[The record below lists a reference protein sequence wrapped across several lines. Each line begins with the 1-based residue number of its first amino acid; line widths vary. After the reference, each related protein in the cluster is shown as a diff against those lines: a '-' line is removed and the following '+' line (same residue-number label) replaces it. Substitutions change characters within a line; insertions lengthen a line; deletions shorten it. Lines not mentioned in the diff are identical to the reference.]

1 MDSGEGGGGDGGGG
15 EERDADLSPQA
26 LSLPLLT
33 LAVIPEQGSSSHT
46 SAMAPAKEP
55 LTLPQQQEE
64 EGAEGSQAR
73 EETQGGEQK
82 EGGRHSQENGACQ
95 KQGMKEDFG
104 EGYLSGQMKEEGEV
118 HVGVGEASVT
128 GGLPAALS
136 SRGGEEE
143 KEEEEAISNQSQT
156 KSKCSLLP
164 QQSQHSSSSSTAK
177 ASGTLDSKIAAS
189 PKPSPTLST
198 SPKPSPFLSTS
209 PKHFTCPSS
218 SSALLSET
226 EVKDIKGDQGWISGF
241 PQSFKSQQSTLA
253 FPVAGMEPAS
263 TPAEDDGPAGVI
275 HSISNGDGAKAP
287 EPNDSQLDADVD
299 DERDK
304 EGEQKEAVLKNL
316 NQDLSPNSLTS
327 HMTILHSR
335 NSCKTLKCPKCNWH
349 YKSQHTLQVHMK
361 EKHPETGGQCVC
373 GASGGKCVCGA
384 ATRDMCV
391 YCSSG
396 KSHPR
401 LARGETYACGYKPYR
416 CEVCDYATSSKG
428 NLSIHMQSDKHLN
441 NVQSGGHSN
450 GHMHASHISN
460 NSSSS
465 NGQTLDEPAYKL
477 PLSIPTPTAQPGK
490 LTTPAHSH
498 SHGKR
503 WRCDVCDY
511 ETSIA
516 RNLRIH
522 TTSEKHTHNM
532 LRLQRGYYLSH
543 CRSLA
548 PQLKHLQNTGAEL
561 SLNMRLTTQQVA
573 EQPVTLG
580 STLTP
585 SPSPS
590 PSPPPAPSMSPTG
603 PLSQGVFQC
612 LVCSCFSSD
621 SLESVEQHQNAPRS
635 LPQSE
640 WCSLVAGGC
649 HCRLCGYTTPLR
661 ANFSLHC
668 QTDRHRTRYQLA
680 AHLQEGGNRGQEGA
694 ALIAKGNPV
703 QLRCNLCDYVTSS
716 LEKLRG
722 HSLSSHHE
730 ASVRVYRFLQQYDGE
745 VDGGSWLFHC
755 LLCNH
760 SSSSKLQVLKHS
772 QTPTHQQ
779 REGLLQLQ
787 PMGGEELAAIFT
799 IRKSSDG
806 DTGEFSEDM
815 ETSSETTAGP
825 LDTTKDTC
833 NLGAKQISEQTEQ
846 ASVEER
852 EKRESLPSVKRPSS
866 GCEEMENSISTKR
879 PRIHQQNENQ
889 QTVQCPLCQV
899 KVPYKHLQQHLTHV
913 HSVAQDCVDKLI
925 STVKPPVDQPQPPLQ
940 MEPQTELCTDD
951 AEKNKN
957 TNNANCSHTADSTA
971 STDSQKNKGISVENT
986 EGDVAA
992 PKDVTA
998 LLTPPLEDNTTHPSN
1013 GRLAPQS
1020 PTQIPPSSPPTS
1032 PLGDPPLLSDRHGYR
1047 FRCSRCSLAFPT
1059 QEKLQLHWQYHA
1071 MRAATECPLCSR
1083 QCRSQEALQRHM
1095 QNTHSQL
1102 DNTQGQTTLLQPHTG
1117 QYVEHKKSSVQQD
1130 FSLSP
1135 QVGQEA
1141 GEDEEEEIEEEAIG
1155 MGGKEEQKEVVRF
1168 KEKDMVGEVDGGEEE
1183 LTEPEKG
1190 PHEEIISE
1198 PSSSSLVKKSSN
1210 PTMDRYLDPTRPYK
1224 CTICSESFTQKTI
1237 LLVHYNSVS
1246 HLHRARRAL
1255 QDSGTGVAAP
1265 EAPRGPDP
1273 RPYRCRLCGVGYSQS
1288 STLDIHLRSVLHQT
1302 RARAAQ
1308 NSAPQTPVSSVA
1320 APVSVATTATQ
1331 AATTREETSKSL
1343 PFTKKPDVISSSA
1356 SSQLGL
1362 GLSAEAKPPLSNPTD
1377 SQQAKKRVA
1386 ELLASRNQLML
1397 IQQQQLAQAQAQAQA
1412 QLQQHTALLQSQLIQ
1427 HLPLGAENLL
1437 KQHFPLSPDNLLSLQ
1452 QQLLLPFY
1460 LSGDMTINP
1469 ELAVKSPDLSQLV
1482 SATFIPKVK
1491 AEDKKEPLPQI
1502 DDKQTQRQSS
1512 NSNNSQPK
1520 HHVQSE
1526 AKVEAGCSG
1535 SSITQT
1541 EREHSD
1547 SSFEEEK
1554 EEMPVPN
1561 VKSESQKEESDSS
1574 SFNLL
1579 GLQCPPPRVPYAAVN
1594 GEPLRSLLQSYGYEL
1609 ALQYIQSRHRHQQQ
1623 MSTRI
1628 SDKQECSD
1636 IKKMEVCLEVEGDES
1651 SGPQDVKIEDS
1662 NKDNKGEEGNEG
1674 IESLPE
1680 GKKQN
1685 KEKGCCGRGEKCRD
1699 CGKLFSDALI
1709 LKTHQEYIHRMLFPT
1724 ATLER
1729 FSREYRL
1736 QYDQMYPLT
1745 QPKSGENPIACTQAV
1760 APVAAPAP
1768 APGPSLV
1775 PSQCSESE
1783 PAPEPVKHQ
1792 VKTLAPSP
1800 ELTASDPITKT
1811 STLATDLTPTTPAPS
1826 SPPYPTQSQGI
1837 SQQEASIPS
1846 TSASAASQTTSL
1858 ATPIALPLP
1867 KIPMLPLPLPQL
1879 PIPPLSLSQLPL
1891 PPIHFP
1897 MELPLLSPV
1906 MMQSVALQS
1915 QPWLDSS
1922 VNPELAKLYQSQLN
1936 PALLGQQPQLSP
1948 ALLAQQP
1955 QLSPALQGQPPQ
1967 LSPALLSQ
1975 PSQPSP
1981 NQTGQQPQVSP
1992 TILEQQGKR
2001 TRTRISEEQLT
2012 ILKKHFDIN
2021 SLPSDEGINKMSGLS
2036 GLPHKV
2042 IKHWFRNTLFKER
2055 QRDKDSPYN
2064 FNNPPT
2070 IALEES
2076 REEASQAQPL
2086 TTSPC
2091 SLSPG
2096 LPANTSPQPQTTDP
2110 QRGEPYRGRR
2120 SSRTRFTEQQLE
2132 ALQSMFETTPY
2143 PREEEYDRLSALLS
2157 LPNRVIVVWFQNARQ
2172 RARKNQ
2178 DRGTDDGVEGKNQ
2191 VDNMQRERN
2200 RCYKDDDNE
2209 DNSGDEGQGESQN
2222 ENSMDLTYEYYTH
2235 PDSPVLDSSSSHC
2248 IESERLT
2255 AKGEPTP
2262 VTKKQE
2268 DKKSSPVA
2276 SKSPALV
2283 QTQNGI
2289 SGADIQC
2296 KEIVQAIK
2304 TGSSPQPEYSV
2315 QLESTPERPQ
2325 PCSSS
2330 SSQKTA
2336 ATILPL
2342 SQSSQGHTHS
2352 PPSDQ
2357 AVEKPGDTTPS
2368 PTAAP
2373 ESETSQ
2379 TRLPDATSGLSIE
2392 TQPKNQLQPP
2402 NQAQF
2407 QCSICPV
2414 SLSSFQLWQEH
2425 QTRHLLA
2432 AQSQVQFLHSG
2443 FTDRTMPYMMLHPN
2457 HTLMA
2462 SQMLSGAMSQ
2472 MHPNPTHSMISHL
2485 NSIQMKNTLTDHSCN
2500 TLNSLSNSSLTSM
2513 KQNSKLTSETTFE
2526 GQRGSREIEEEHR
2539 RDKRQR
2545 TTITPEQLEVLYQ
2558 RYSMDSNPT
2567 RGVLESIARDVG
2579 LTRRVVQV
2587 WFQNTRARERKG
2599 QFRSMGPGSSFSLG
2613 FNHLRCPF
2621 CRALF
2626 KVKSALDA
2634 HMRSRHWAEAERA
2647 GYNLSMSNG
2656 SNGQIG
2662 LAVSSLMDRP
2672 GPSISSSLMPNHGFV
2687 ISNKEL
2693 TVKPPVT
2700 SLSSTTD
2707 LNNPEE
2713 DDDYEEDDEEYPCE
2727 EGSSMAGQGSPSP
2740 EGSGGPS
2747 SDWGEMQTLQQHHH
2761 QQQRQRTQ
2769 MTHFQVLQ
2777 LRDFYRSHRNPNRH
2791 ECEALGQELGL
2802 PHRVVQV
2809 WFQNARAKE
2818 KRARSLSSDSAEREQ
2833 AELSAGAGERDR
2845 A

>member
-1 MDSGEGGGGDGGGG
+1 MDSSEGGGGDGGGG

-33 LAVIPEQGSSSHT
+33 LAVIPEQGSSSHI

-55 LTLPQQQEE
+55 LTLHQQQEE

-73 EETQGGEQK
+73 EETEEGDQK
-82 EGGRHSQENGACQ
+82 EGGRHSQENGPCQ
-95 KQGMKEDFG
+95 KQGLKEDFG
-104 EGYLSGQMKEEGEV
+104 EGYLSRQRKEEREV
-118 HVGVGEASVT
+118 HVGEGEASVT

-136 SRGGEEE
+136 SRGREEE

-189 PKPSPTLST
+189 PKPSPTPST
-198 SPKPSPFLSTS
+198 SPKPSPFPSIS

-253 FPVAGMEPAS
+253 FPLAGMEPAS
-263 TPAEDDGPAGVI
+263 IPAEDDGPAGVP
-275 HSISNGDGAKAP
+275 HSSISNGDGAKAP
-287 EPNDSQLDADVD
+287 EPNDSQQDTEVD

-304 EGEQKEAVLKNL
+304 EREQKEAVLKNL

-327 HMTILHSR
+327 HMTIMHSR

-373 GASGGKCVCGA
+373 GASGGKCVCGG
-384 ATRDMCV
+384 ATRDMCG

-396 KSHPR
+396 KPHPR

-441 NVQSGGHSN
+441 NVQTGGHSN
-450 GHMHASHISN
+450 GHIHTSHITN

-465 NGQTLDEPAYKL
+465 NGHAVDEPTYKL
-477 PLSIPTPTAQPGK
+477 PLSIPTPTTQAAK
-490 LTTPAHSH
+490 LTPPAHSH

-561 SLNMRLTTQQVA
+561 SLNMRLTSQKVA
-573 EQPVTLG
+573 EQPVSLG

-590 PSPPPAPSMSPTG
+590 PSPPPAPSLSPTG

-621 SLESVEQHQNAPRS
+621 SLESVEQHLNAPRS

-680 AHLQEGGNRGQEGA
+680 AHLQEGGDRGQEGA

-799 IRKSSDG
+799 IRKSPDG
-806 DTGEFSEDM
+806 DTGELSEDM
-815 ETSSETTAGP
+815 ETSSETTTGP

-833 NLGAKQISEQTEQ
+833 NLGVKNIFEETGETRG
-846 ASVEER
+846 EER

-866 GCEEMENSISTKR
+866 RCEEMENSISTKR

-899 KVPYKHLQQHLTHV
+899 KLPYIHLQQHLTHV

-925 STVKPPVDQPQPPLQ
+925 STVTLSMEQPKPQLQ
-940 MEPQTELCTDD
+940 TEPQTELHTD
-951 AEKNKN
+951 ENKN
-957 TNNANCSHTADSTA
+957 AKSNNANCSHTADSIA
-971 STDSQKNKGISVENT
+971 SLDLQKNKGISVENS

-1013 GRLAPQS
+1013 GRLAPES

-1032 PLGDPPLLSDRHGYR
+1032 PPGDPPPLSDRHGYR

-1102 DNTQGQTTLLQPHTG
+1102 DNTQGQNTLLPPHTA
-1117 QYVEHKKSSVQQD
+1117 QYMEHNKSSVQQD
-1130 FSLSP
+1130 FTLSP

-1141 GEDEEEEIEEEAIG
+1141 GEGEDEDIEEEALG
-1155 MGGKEEQKEVVRF
+1155 MEGKEEQKEEVPC
-1168 KEKDMVGEVDGGEEE
+1168 KEKDMVGEGGGEED

-1210 PTMDRYLDPTRPYK
+1210 PTMDRYLDPARPYK

-1255 QDSGTGVAAP
+1255 QDSGAGVAAT
-1265 EAPRGPDP
+1265 EAPRGSDP

-1308 NSAPQTPVSSVA
+1308 NTAPQTTASSVA
-1320 APVSVATTATQ
+1320 VSAPTTASQ
-1331 AATTREETSKSL
+1331 AATTREETSKSF
-1343 PFTKKPDVISSSA
+1343 PFTKRPDVVSSSA
-1356 SSQLGL
+1356 SLLGL
-1362 GLSAEAKPPLSNPTD
+1362 AAEAQPTISNATD
-1377 SQQAKKRVA
+1377 SQQTKKKVA
-1386 ELLASRNQLML
+1386 ELLASRNHLML

-1412 QLQQHTALLQSQLIQ
+1412 QLQQHTALLQSQLMQ
-1427 HLPLGAENLL
+1427 HLPIGPENFL
-1437 KQHFPLSPDNLLSLQ
+1437 KQHFPLTPDNLLSLQ

-1460 LSGDMTINP
+1460 LSGDIKLNP
-1469 ELAVKSPDLSQLV
+1469 ELVVKSEEHSQLV
-1482 SATFIPKVK
+1482 SANCIPKEQVK
-1491 AEDKKEPLPQI
+1491 AEAKRESQPQTDEKKT
-1502 DDKQTQRQSS
+1502 QTQSS
-1512 NSNNSQPK
+1512 HSAVCQPK
-1520 HHVQSE
+1520 DHMQCE
-1526 AKVEAGCSG
+1526 TKVETACSG
-1535 SSITQT
+1535 SSINHT
-1541 EREHSD
+1541 EREHSH
-1547 SSFEEEK
+1547 SSLQEEK
-1554 EEMPVPN
+1554 EDMLVPG
-1561 VKSESQKEESDSS
+1561 VKNESQKEETESS
-1574 SFNLL
+1574 SFNLT

-1594 GEPLRSLLQSYGYEL
+1594 GEPLRALLQSYGYEL
-1609 ALQYIQSRHRHQQQ
+1609 ALQYIQSRNRHQQQ
-1623 MSTRI
+1623 I
-1628 SDKQECSD
+1628 SAHTITDKQECSD
-1636 IKKMEVCLEVEGDES
+1636 VNKMEVCPEEERDEF
-1651 SGPQDVKIEDS
+1651 SGLQAGEIDGC
-1662 NKDNKGEEGNEG
+1662 KDNKRVDGNGE
-1674 IESLPE
+1674 IEE
-1680 GKKQN
+1680 ETQN
-1685 KEKGCCGRGEKCRD
+1685 KDEELANKGKECCRTGEKCRD

-1709 LKTHQEYIHRMLFPT
+1709 LKSHKEYIHRMLFPT
-1724 ATLER
+1724 AALER

-1745 QPKSGENPIACTQAV
+1745 QPKSAENPTACPQA
-1760 APVAAPAP
+1760 AAPAP
-1768 APGPSLV
+1768 SSESEIAPEPVKPQVNTLEPSLV
-1775 PSQCSESE
+1775 PSI
-1783 PAPEPVKHQ
+1783 
-1792 VKTLAPSP
+1792 
-1800 ELTASDPITKT
+1800 SDPINKT
-1811 STLATDLTPTTPAPS
+1811 CTLATDLTPTAPAPS
-1826 SPPYPTQSQGI
+1826 PPFLSQTHDFSP
-1837 SQQEASIPS
+1837 EAPIPS
-1846 TSASAASQTTSL
+1846 TSATATSQTTSP
-1858 ATPIALPLP
+1858 AKSITLPLP
-1867 KIPMLPLPLPQL
+1867 KIPMLSLPLPQL
-1879 PIPPLSLSQLPL
+1879 PIPPLTLPKLPL
-1891 PPIHFP
+1891 SPLPFP
-1897 MELPLLSPV
+1897 MELPLLPPV
-1906 MMQSVALQS
+1906 VMQSVALQP
-1915 QPWLDSS
+1915 QTWLDSS
-1922 VNPELAKLYQSQLN
+1922 VSPELAKLYQSQIN
-1936 PALLGQQPQLSP
+1936 PALIGQQPQLSP
-1948 ALLAQQP
+1948 ALLTQKP
-1955 QLSPALQGQPPQ
+1955 QLSPTLQGQPPQ
-1967 LSPALLSQ
+1967 FNPALLCQS
-1975 PSQPSP
+1975 SQPSP
-1981 NQTGQQPQVSP
+1981 IQTAQQPQVSP
-1992 TILEQQGKR
+1992 TIVEQQGKR
-2001 TRTRISEEQLT
+2001 TRTRISEEQL
-2012 ILKKHFDIN
+2012 IVLRKHFDIN
-2021 SLPSDEGINKMSGLS
+2021 SLPSDEEINKMSALS

-2070 IALEES
+2070 IALEDS
-2076 REEASQAQPL
+2076 REEAVQNQPQ
-2086 TTSPC
+2086 TISPC

-2096 LPANTSPQPQTTDP
+2096 LQANTSPQPQTTDL
-2110 QRGEPYRGRR
+2110 QRGEPHRGRR

-2132 ALQSMFETTPY
+2132 TLQKVFEATPY

-2157 LPNRVIVVWFQNARQ
+2157 LQNRVIVVWFQNARQ

-2178 DRGTDDGVEGKNQ
+2178 DRGTDDGLEGKNQ
-2191 VDNMQRERN
+2191 LDNIHRQRN
-2200 RCYKDDDNE
+2200 GYYKNDGDNE
-2209 DNSGDEGQGESQN
+2209 DNSCGDEGQGESQN

-2235 PDSPVLDSSSSHC
+2235 PDSPALDSSCHC
-2248 IESERLT
+2248 KENEHPT
-2255 AKGEPTP
+2255 AKGEPTL
-2262 VTKKQE
+2262 VTRKQE
-2268 DKKSSPVA
+2268 DKTTSPVA
-2276 SKSPALV
+2276 SLV
-2283 QTQNGI
+2283 QAQNGV
-2289 SGADIQC
+2289 SDADIQC
-2296 KEIVQAIK
+2296 NESVQVMK
-2304 TGSSPQPEYSV
+2304 TGSSPQREPNL
-2315 QLESTPERPQ
+2315 QPESTSERPQ
-2325 PCSSS
+2325 PRCSS
-2330 SSQKTA
+2330 SSQKTE
-2336 ATILPL
+2336 ATIQ
-2342 SQSSQGHTHS
+2342 SMAHSSQGHINS
-2352 PPSDQ
+2352 SPSDQ
-2357 AVEKPGDTTPS
+2357 TVEKPADTLPS
-2368 PTAAP
+2368 IPASPA
-2373 ESETSQ
+2373 SEKSH
-2379 TRLPDATSGLSIE
+2379 TRLPDVSSGLSTE
-2392 TQPKNQLQPP
+2392 TQPKNQLQPQT
-2402 NQAQF
+2402 QAQF
-2407 QCSICPV
+2407 QCSLCPM
-2414 SLSSFQLWQEH
+2414 SLPSFQLWQEH

-2432 AQSQVQFLHSG
+2432 AQTQVQFLHSG

-2462 SQMLSGAMSQ
+2462 SQMLSGTVSQ
-2472 MHPNPTHSMISHL
+2472 MHTNPTHPMISHL
-2485 NSIQMKNTLTDHSCN
+2485 NNIQLKNTLSDHSSN
-2500 TLNSLSNSSLTSM
+2500 TLSSLSQSSLTPM
-2513 KQNSKLTSETTFE
+2513 KQNSKLMSETSFE
-2526 GQRGSREIEEEHR
+2526 GQRGSREVEEEHR

-2558 RYSMDSNPT
+2558 RYSLDSNPT

-2656 SNGQIG
+2656 SIGQIG
-2662 LAVSSLMDRP
+2662 MAVSPVMDRP
-2672 GPSISSSLMPNHGFV
+2672 GPSASSNPIPNHGYV

-2693 TVKPPVT
+2693 TVKPHVT
-2700 SLSSTTD
+2700 SSSSTTD
-2707 LNNPEE
+2707 LNNAEEE
-2713 DDDYEEDDEEYPCE
+2713 DDDYDEDDEEYPCE
-2727 EGSSMAGQGSPSP
+2727 EGSSMADQASLSP
-2740 EGSGGPS
+2740 EGSGAPS
-2747 SDWGEMQTLQQHHH
+2747 SDWGETQTLQQHHH

-2769 MTHFQVLQ
+2769 MSHFQVLQ
-2777 LRDFYRSHRNPNRH
+2777 LRDFYRSHRTPNRR

>member
-33 LAVIPEQGSSSHT
+33 LAVTPEQGSASHT

-55 LTLPQQQEE
+55 LTLPQHEEEEE
-64 EGAEGSQAR
+64 EGAEGSQAGG
-73 EETQGGEQK
+73 ETQGGGQK
-82 EGGRHSQENGACQ
+82 DGHHHSQENGACQ

-104 EGYLSGQMKEEGEV
+104 EGCLSGQKEGGEV
-118 HVGVGEASVT
+118 HVGMREVPDT
-128 GGLPAALS
+128 GGLPEALS
-136 SRGGEEE
+136 SSGRE
-143 KEEEEAISNQSQT
+143 KEREEEEAISNQSQT

-164 QQSQHSSSSSTAK
+164 QQSQQSASSSTAK
-177 ASGTLDSKIAAS
+177 ASGTLDSKAAAS
-189 PKPSPTLST
+189 PKPFPA
-198 SPKPSPFLSTS
+198 PSTS
-209 PKHFTCPSS
+209 PKHFSCPSF
-218 SSALLSET
+218 SSALLSER
-226 EVKDIKGDQGWISGF
+226 EAKDIMGDQGWISGF

-253 FPVAGMEPAS
+253 FPLVGMEPAS
-263 TPAEDDGPAGVI
+263 IPAEDDGPAEVP
-275 HSISNGDGAKAP
+275 HSSISNGDGAKAP
-287 EPNDSQLDADVD
+287 EPNDSQLETDMD

-304 EGEQKEAVLKNL
+304 DGEQKDAVLKNL

-327 HMTILHSR
+327 HMTIMHSR

-373 GASGGKCVCGA
+373 GASGGKCVCGS
-384 ATRDMCV
+384 ATRGVCG

-396 KSHPR
+396 KPHPR

-441 NVQSGGHSN
+441 NVQNGGHSN
-450 GHMHASHISN
+450 GQMQTSHI

-465 NGQTLDEPAYKL
+465 NGHTLDEQAYKH
-477 PLSIPTPTAQPGK
+477 PLSIATP
-490 LTTPAHSH
+490 TTPAVKLTPPVHSH

-548 PQLKHLQNTGAEL
+548 PQLKHLQNTGGEL
-561 SLNMRLTTQQVA
+561 SLNMRLTSPQVA

-590 PSPPPAPSMSPTG
+590 PSPPPPPSLSPTG

-621 SLESVEQHQNAPRS
+621 SIETVEQHLNTPRS

-680 AHLQEGGNRGQEGA
+680 AHLQEGGDRGQEGA

-716 LEKLRG
+716 LEKLQG

-745 VDGGSWLFHC
+745 VHGGSWLFHC

-772 QTPTHQQ
+772 QTLTHQQ

-799 IRKSSDG
+799 IRKSPDSV
-806 DTGEFSEDM
+806 TGELNDDM
-815 ETSSETTAGP
+815 ESPGETTAGP
-825 LDTTKDTC
+825 LDQTKDTC
-833 NLGAKQISEQTEQ
+833 NVGVKQTSKETET
-846 ASVEER
+846 SGEER
-852 EKRESLPSVKRPSS
+852 EKRESVVPIKRPSS
-866 GCEEMENSISTKR
+866 SCGEMENSVLTKR

-899 KVPYKHLQQHLTHV
+899 KIPYTHLRQHLTHV

-925 STVKPPVDQPQPPLQ
+925 STVSVAPSTERPRPQL
-940 MEPQTELCTDD
+940 ETELPTDPCTDTQKIKD
-951 AEKNKN
+951 IM
-957 TNNANCSHTADSTA
+957 NNQANCSSDCIPSL
-971 STDSQKNKGISVENT
+971 DSQKNNGISGENT

-998 LLTPPLEDNTTHPSN
+998 LLTPPLEDNSAHPSN

-1020 PTQIPPSSPPTS
+1020 LTQTPPSSPPTS
-1032 PLGDPPLLSDRHGYR
+1032 PPADPPPLSDRHGYR

-1102 DNTQGQTTLLQPHTG
+1102 DNTQGPNTLLPPHTA
-1117 QYVEHKKSSVQQD
+1117 QYMENNKSSLQQD
-1130 FSLSP
+1130 LSLSP
-1135 QVGQEA
+1135 QAGQEA
-1141 GEDEEEEIEEEAIG
+1141 GEGEDEIEQEEELQGMEE
-1155 MGGKEEQKEVVRF
+1155 KEQKEEHKIKV
-1168 KEKDMVGEVDGGEEE
+1168 KDIVGETDGGEDDII
-1183 LTEPEKG
+1183 EPECAKM
-1190 PHEEIISE
+1190 PQDEIISD
-1198 PSSSSLVKKSSN
+1198 PSSNSLVKKTSN
-1210 PTMDRYLDPTRPYK
+1210 PTMDRYLDPSRPYK

-1255 QDSGTGVAAP
+1255 QDSNTGVSVP
-1265 EAPRGPDP
+1265 ETPRGPDP

-1308 NSAPQTPVSSVA
+1308 NPGPQTPVSSVA
-1320 APVSVATTATQ
+1320 APVSVSTTSSQ
-1331 AATTREETSKSL
+1331 AAIASEETSKTYPS
-1343 PFTKKPDVISSSA
+1343 TKKPEVVSSSTC
-1356 SSQLGL
+1356 SLLGL
-1362 GLSAEAKPPLSNPTD
+1362 ATEASQTVSGSTD
-1377 SQQAKKRVA
+1377 DQQTKKRVA
-1386 ELLASRNQLML
+1386 ELIASRNQLIL
-1397 IQQQQLAQAQAQAQA
+1397 LQQQQLAQAQAQAQ
-1412 QLQQHTALLQSQLIQ
+1412 LQHTALLQSQMIQ
-1427 HLPLGAENLL
+1427 HLPIGPENLL
-1437 KQHFPLSPDNLLSLQ
+1437 QHFPLAPDNLLSLQ

-1460 LSGDMTINP
+1460 FSGDMKLNP
-1469 ELAVKSPDLSQLV
+1469 ELAIKNLELSQLE
-1482 SATFIPKVK
+1482 SAKSAPREQVK
-1491 AEDKKEPLPQI
+1491 AEAKRESLPQM
-1502 DDKQTQRQSS
+1502 DEKQIQRQGSS
-1512 NSNNSQPK
+1512 STVIQPK
-1520 HHVQSE
+1520 DHMHFE
-1526 AKVEAGCSG
+1526 TKVEKASSG
-1535 SSITQT
+1535 HSINQT
-1541 EREHSD
+1541 GRENKKCL
-1547 SSFEEEK
+1547 EEEK
-1554 EEMPVPN
+1554 GEISIPVHDH
-1561 VKSESQKEESDSS
+1561 ESQTEETQSS
-1574 SFNLL
+1574 SQNV

-1594 GEPLRSLLQSYGYEL
+1594 GESLRALLQSYGYEL

-1623 MSTRI
+1623 ITTQMI
-1628 SDKQECSD
+1628 EECVD
-1636 IKKMEVCLEVEGDES
+1636 NKKMELEGGKELFSGLQNGKVES
-1651 SGPQDVKIEDS
+1651 CK
-1662 NKDNKGEEGNEG
+1662 KDNEKGGEVNRDVERLQQETNQIKQEE
-1674 IESLPE
+1674 LA
-1680 GKKQN
+1680 N
-1685 KEKGCCGRGEKCRD
+1685 KHKGCCKGGEKCRD
-1699 CGKLFSDALI
+1699 CGKFFSDAMI
-1709 LKTHQEYIHRMLFPT
+1709 LKSHQEYIHRALFPT
-1724 ATLER
+1724 AALER
-1729 FSREYRL
+1729 FSRQYRM
-1736 QYDQMYPLT
+1736 QYDQMYPLI
-1745 QPKSGENPIACTQAV
+1745 QPKSDSSTASTQAAV
-1760 APVAAPAP
+1760 PAT
-1768 APGPSLV
+1768 S
-1775 PSQCSESE
+1775 SESE
-1783 PAPEPVKHQ
+1783 PVPESVKPQ
-1792 VKTLAPSP
+1792 VKTMVSSP
-1800 ELTASDPITKT
+1800 ASASDPVTKT
-1811 STLATDLTPTTPAPS
+1811 CTAGSDLTLTTSAT
-1826 SPPYPTQSQGI
+1826 SPPPSPSQTQISSQKDAPI
-1837 SQQEASIPS
+1837 TS
-1846 TSASAASQTTSL
+1846 TSTTVTSQNTSP
-1858 ATPIALPLP
+1858 AKAMPLPLP
-1867 KIPMLPLPLPQL
+1867 KIPMLSLPLPQL
-1879 PIPPLSLSQLPL
+1879 PIPTLPLPKLPL
-1891 PPIHFP
+1891 PPIPFP
-1897 MELPLLSPV
+1897 MELPLMPPV
-1906 MMQSVALQS
+1906 MMQSVALQP
-1915 QPWLDSS
+1915 QTWLDSS

-1936 PALLGQQPQLSP
+1936 PALLGQQPQISP
-1948 ALLAQQP
+1948 AVLT
-1955 QLSPALQGQPPQ
+1955 QPPQ

-1975 PSQPSP
+1975 SSQLTLMGQASQPSP
-1981 NQTGQQPQVSP
+1981 INTGQQPQVSP
-1992 TILEQQGKR
+1992 TILEQQQGKR
-2001 TRTRISEEQLT
+2001 TRTRISEDQLSV
-2012 ILKKHFDIN
+2012 LRKHFDIN
-2021 SLPSDEGINKMSGLS
+2021 SLPSDDEINKMSALS

-2070 IALEES
+2070 TALEDS
-2076 REEASQAQPL
+2076 GEEAAQNQSL
-2086 TTSPC
+2086 TLSPS
-2091 SLSPG
+2091 SLSPS
-2096 LPANTSPQPQTTDP
+2096 LPANMSHQAQTPDLH
-2110 QRGEPYRGRR
+2110 RGEPHRGRR
-2120 SSRTRFTEQQLE
+2120 SSRTRFTEKQLE
-2132 ALQSMFETTPY
+2132 TLQGVFEATPY
-2143 PREEEYDRLSALLS
+2143 PREEEYDRLSAMLA

-2172 RARKNQ
+2172 RARKIH
-2178 DRGTDDGVEGKNQ
+2178 DRGTDDGFEGKSQ
-2191 VDNMQRERN
+2191 LDNIHRQRGG
-2200 RCYKDDDNE
+2200 CYKNDDDTE
-2209 DNSGDEGQGESQN
+2209 DNSCADEGQSDSHN

-2235 PDSPVLDSSSSHC
+2235 PDSPALDSSSPCPETEHLVS
-2248 IESERLT
+2248 
-2255 AKGEPTP
+2255 KGEPTS
-2262 VTKKQE
+2262 VAKKQE
-2268 DKKSSPVA
+2268 SRSIHQA
-2276 SKSPALV
+2276 NNSPATGQIV
-2283 QTQNGI
+2283 NGN
-2289 SGADIQC
+2289 SDPDIKC
-2296 KEIVQAIK
+2296 KEIAKVMPAV
-2304 TGSSPQPEYSV
+2304 SSPQLENQL
-2315 QLESTPERPQ
+2315 QLESTPETQQ

-2330 SSQKTA
+2330 SPKNTVHISMSDAGQR
-2336 ATILPL
+2336 
-2342 SQSSQGHTHS
+2342 QTHS
-2352 PPSDQ
+2352 PPSDLV
-2357 AVEKPGDTTPS
+2357 VEKPADKSPS
-2368 PTAAP
+2368 LPSAL
-2373 ESETSQ
+2373 ESETSHTQ
-2379 TRLPDATSGLSIE
+2379 QPDNSIGLSIE
-2392 TQPKNQLQPP
+2392 PQSLTQLQPQ
-2402 NQAQF
+2402 NQSQF
-2407 QCSICPV
+2407 QCSLCPM
-2414 SLSSFQLWQEH
+2414 SLPSFQMWQEH

-2432 AQSQVQFLHSG
+2432 AQSQVQLLHSS

-2472 MHPNPTHSMISHL
+2472 MHPNNPHPIISHL
-2485 NSIQMKNTLTDHSCN
+2485 NSLQIKNTLSDHSSN
-2500 TLNSLSNSSLTSM
+2500 TLSSLSQSSLTPM
-2513 KQNSKLTSETTFE
+2513 KQSSKLMSETAFE
-2526 GQRGSREIEEEHR
+2526 GQRCGREAEEEHR

-2558 RYSMDSNPT
+2558 RYSLDSNPT
-2567 RGVLESIARDVG
+2567 RGVLEGIARDVG

-2613 FNHLRCPF
+2613 LNHLRCPF

-2634 HMRSRHWAEAERA
+2634 HMRSRHWAEVERT
-2647 GYNLSMSNG
+2647 GYNVSMSNG
-2656 SNGQIG
+2656 SSGQLG
-2662 LAVSSLMDRP
+2662 TSMSSVMDRP
-2672 GPSISSSLMPNHGFV
+2672 GPSISCNPVPNPGYV
-2687 ISNKEL
+2687 ISNKDSS
-2693 TVKPPVT
+2693 VKPPVT

-2713 DDDYEEDDEEYPCE
+2713 EDDYEEEDEEFQCE
-2727 EGSSMAGQGSPSP
+2727 EGSSMADQGSPSP
-2740 EGSGGPS
+2740 EGFGGPS
-2747 SDWGEMQTLQQHHH
+2747 SDWGETQTLQQHQ

-2769 MTHFQVLQ
+2769 MSHFQVLQ
-2777 LRDFYRSHRNPNRH
+2777 LRDFYRSHRTPNRH

-2818 KRARSLSSDSAEREQ
+2818 KRARSLNSDTAEREQ
-2833 AELSAGAGERDR
+2833 AELTAGAGERDR

>member
-46 SAMAPAKEP
+46 SAMAPAKES
-55 LTLPQQQEE
+55 LTLPQQEE

-82 EGGRHSQENGACQ
+82 ERGRHLQENGACQ
-95 KQGMKEDFG
+95 KQGMKENFG
-104 EGYLSGQMKEEGEV
+104 EGYLSGQRKEEGEV

-128 GGLPAALS
+128 GGLPATLS
-136 SRGGEEE
+136 SRGGEEEEE

-156 KSKCSLLP
+156 KSKCSLIP

-177 ASGTLDSKIAAS
+177 ASGTLDRNIAAS
-189 PKPSPTLST
+189 PKPSPTPST
-198 SPKPSPFLSTS
+198 SPKSSPFLSTS
-209 PKHFTCPSS
+209 PKHFTSPSS
-218 SSALLSET
+218 SPALLSET

-253 FPVAGMEPAS
+253 FPLAGTEPAS
-263 TPAEDDGPAGVI
+263 TPAEDDGPAGVP
-275 HSISNGDGAKAP
+275 HSSISNGDGAKAP
-287 EPNDSQLDADVD
+287 EPNDSQLDTEVD
-299 DERDK
+299 DEGDK
-304 EGEQKEAVLKNL
+304 EEEQKEAVLKNL
-316 NQDLSPNSLTS
+316 NQDLSLNSLTS
-327 HMTILHSR
+327 HMTIMHSR

-361 EKHPETGGQCVC
+361 EKHPEIGGQCVC
-373 GASGGKCVCGA
+373 VASGGKCVCGGS
-384 ATRDMCV
+384 TRGVCG

-396 KSHPR
+396 KPHPR

-441 NVQSGGHSN
+441 NVQNGGHSN
-450 GHMHASHISN
+450 GHMHTSN
-460 NSSSS
+460 ITNNGSSSD
-465 NGQTLDEPAYKL
+465 GQTADEPTYKP
-477 PLSIPTPTAQPGK
+477 PLSIPTPTTQPAK
-490 LTTPAHSH
+490 LTPAAHTH

-561 SLNMRLTTQQVA
+561 SLNMRLTSQQVTD
-573 EQPVTLG
+573 QPVTLG

-590 PSPPPAPSMSPTG
+590 PSPPPAPSLSPTE
-603 PLSQGVFQC
+603 PLSQGMFQC

-621 SLESVEQHQNAPRS
+621 SLESVEQHLNAPRS

-680 AHLQEGGNRGQEGA
+680 AHLQEGGDRGQEGA
-694 ALIAKGNPV
+694 SLIAKGNPV

-716 LEKLRG
+716 LDKLRG

-772 QTPTHQQ
+772 QTLTHQQ

-787 PMGGEELAAIFT
+787 PLGGEELAAIFT
-799 IRKSSDG
+799 IRKSPDG
-806 DTGEFSEDM
+806 VTGELSEDM
-815 ETSSETTAGP
+815 ETSSETTTSP

-833 NLGAKQISEQTEQ
+833 NLGVKQISEETEET
-846 ASVEER
+846 SDEER

-866 GCEEMENSISTKR
+866 GCEEVENSILTKR

-899 KVPYKHLQQHLTHV
+899 KLPHTQLRQHLTHV
-913 HSVAQDCVDKLI
+913 HNVAQDCVDKLI
-925 STVKPPVDQPQPPLQ
+925 STVTLSMEQPQPQL
-940 MEPQTELCTDD
+940 QTELQTDD
-951 AEKNKN
+951 SQKNKN
-957 TNNANCSHTADSTA
+957 TKNNDTNCTYTADSSA
-971 STDSQKNKGISVENT
+971 SVDSQKNKGISVENT

-998 LLTPPLEDNTTHPSN
+998 LLTPPLEDTTHPSN

-1020 PTQIPPSSPPTS
+1020 PTQTPPSSPPSS
-1032 PLGDPPLLSDRHGYR
+1032 PLGDLPPLPDRHGYR

-1059 QEKLQLHWQYHA
+1059 QEKLKLHWQYHA

-1102 DNTQGQTTLLQPHTG
+1102 DNTQGQNTLLPHHTT
-1117 QYVEHKKSSVQQD
+1117 QYVEHINSSVQQD

-1141 GEDEEEEIEEEAIG
+1141 GEHEDEEIDEEALSIE
-1155 MGGKEEQKEVVRF
+1155 GKEEHKEEVQL
-1168 KEKDMVGEVDGGEEE
+1168 KEKDMVGEVDGGEEN
-1183 LTEPEKG
+1183 LTEPEK
-1190 PHEEIISE
+1190 EIISE
-1198 PSSSSLVKKSSN
+1198 PTSSSFVKKSSN

-1255 QDSGTGVAAP
+1255 QDSSTGVAAP

-1308 NSAPQTPVSSVA
+1308 NLAPQSPASSVA
-1320 APVSVATTATQ
+1320 APVSVSTTATQ
-1331 AATTREETSKSL
+1331 AATNREETSNSL
-1343 PFTKKPDVISSSA
+1343 PFTKRPDVVSSST
-1356 SSQLGL
+1356 SLRLGP
-1362 GLSAEAKPPLSNPTD
+1362 GLAAEAQPTLSNPTE
-1377 SQQAKKRVA
+1377 SKQAKKRVA
-1386 ELLASRNQLML
+1386 ELIASRNQLML
-1397 IQQQQLAQAQAQAQA
+1397 IQQQQQLVQAQAQAQA
-1412 QLQQHTALLQSQLIQ
+1412 QLQHTALLQSQLMQ
-1427 HLPLGAENLL
+1427 HLSFGTDNLL
-1437 KQHFPLSPDNLLSLQ
+1437 NQHFSLAPDNLLSLH

-1460 LSGDMTINP
+1460 MSGDMNLNP
-1469 ELAVKSPDLSQLV
+1469 ELAVKSLELSQLL
-1482 SATFIPKVK
+1482 SANSILKEQIK
-1491 AEDKKEPLPQI
+1491 AEVKRESQPQI
-1502 DDKQTQRQSS
+1502 EEIQPPKQSS
-1512 NSNNSQPK
+1512 NSTVNQPND
-1520 HHVQSE
+1520 HVQCE

-1535 SSITQT
+1535 SSINLS
-1541 EREHSD
+1541 EREHSN
-1547 SSFEEEK
+1547 SSPEK
-1554 EEMPVPN
+1554 EKEDMLVPT
-1561 VKSESQKEESDSS
+1561 VKNESQKVETDSS

-1594 GEPLRSLLQSYGYEL
+1594 GEPLRALLQSYGYEL

-1623 MSTRI
+1623 ISTYMI
-1628 SDKQECSD
+1628 PDKQEFSD
-1636 IKKMEVCLEVEGDES
+1636 TNKME
-1651 SGPQDVKIEDS
+1651 
-1662 NKDNKGEEGNEG
+1662 
-1674 IESLPE
+1674 
-1680 GKKQN
+1680 
-1685 KEKGCCGRGEKCRD
+1685 
-1699 CGKLFSDALI
+1699 
-1709 LKTHQEYIHRMLFPT
+1709 
-1724 ATLER
+1724 
-1729 FSREYRL
+1729 
-1736 QYDQMYPLT
+1736 
-1745 QPKSGENPIACTQAV
+1745 
-1760 APVAAPAP
+1760 
-1768 APGPSLV
+1768 
-1775 PSQCSESE
+1775 
-1783 PAPEPVKHQ
+1783 
-1792 VKTLAPSP
+1792 
-1800 ELTASDPITKT
+1800 
-1811 STLATDLTPTTPAPS
+1811 
-1826 SPPYPTQSQGI
+1826 
-1837 SQQEASIPS
+1837 
-1846 TSASAASQTTSL
+1846 
-1858 ATPIALPLP
+1858 LPLP
-1867 KIPMLPLPLPQL
+1867 KLPLPH
-1879 PIPPLSLSQLPL
+1879 IP
-1891 PPIHFP
+1891 FP
-1897 MELPLLSPV
+1897 MDLPLLSPV
-1906 MMQSVALQS
+1906 VMQSVGLQP

-1922 VNPELAKLYQSQLN
+1922 VNPELAKLQSQLN
-1936 PALLGQQPQLSP
+1936 SAVLG
-1948 ALLAQQP
+1948 QQP
-1955 QLSPALQGQPPQ
+1955 QLSPALQGQPLQ
-1967 LSPALLSQ
+1967 LNPALLGQ

-1981 NQTGQQPQVSP
+1981 IQTGQQPQVSP

-2001 TRTRISEEQLT
+2001 TRTRLSEEQLT
-2012 ILKKHFDIN
+2012 VLRKHFDIN
-2021 SLPSDEGINKMSGLS
+2021 SLPSDEEINKMSALS

-2076 REEASQAQPL
+2076 REEVAQNLPL
-2086 TTSPC
+2086 TLSPC

-2096 LPANTSPQPQTTDP
+2096 LPANTSPQATTDL
-2110 QRGEPYRGRR
+2110 QRGEPHRGRR

-2132 ALQSMFETTPY
+2132 TLQGVFEATPY
-2143 PREEEYDRLSALLS
+2143 PREEEYDRMSALLS

-2178 DRGTDDGVEGKNQ
+2178 DRGADNGLEGKNQ
-2191 VDNMQRERN
+2191 LDNSHRQRN
-2200 RCYKDDDNE
+2200 GCYKNDDDDDDDN
-2209 DNSGDEGQGESQN
+2209 SCGDEGQGESQN
-2222 ENSMDLTYEYYTH
+2222 ENSMDLTYEYYTN
-2235 PDSPVLDSSSSHC
+2235 PDSPVLDSSSHC
-2248 IESERLT
+2248 TESEHLT
-2255 AKGEPTP
+2255 AEGEPTRLSRE
-2262 VTKKQE
+2262 QE
-2268 DKKSSPVA
+2268 DNTISSQANKST
-2276 SKSPALV
+2276 ALV
-2283 QTQNGI
+2283 QTKNVI
-2289 SGADIQC
+2289 SDADIQH
-2296 KEIVQAIK
+2296 KEIVQAMKI
-2304 TGSSPQPEYSV
+2304 GSSPQPEPNL
-2315 QLESTPERPQ
+2315 QPKRTTERTQ
-2325 PCSSS
+2325 PRSSS
-2330 SSQKTA
+2330 SLQKTVP
-2336 ATILPL
+2336 TIA
-2342 SQSSQGHTHS
+2342 STAHSSPGHAHS

-2357 AVEKPGDTTPS
+2357 TVEKPADTS
-2368 PTAAP
+2368 LSLLAAP
-2373 ESETSQ
+2373 ESETSHI
-2379 TRLPDATSGLSIE
+2379 RLPGATSGLSIE
-2392 TQPKNQLQPP
+2392 TQPKNHLQP
-2402 NQAQF
+2402 QTQTQF
-2407 QCSICPV
+2407 QCSLCPV
-2414 SLSSFQLWQEH
+2414 SLPSLQLWQEH

-2432 AQSQVQFLHSG
+2432 AQSQVQFLHPG
-2443 FTDRTMPYMMLHPN
+2443 FTDRPMPYMMLHPN
-2457 HTLMA
+2457 HSLMA

-2472 MHPNPTHSMISHL
+2472 MHPNTTHPMISHL
-2485 NSIQMKNTLTDHSCN
+2485 NSIQIKNTLSDHSTN
-2500 TLNSLSNSSLTSM
+2500 TLSSLSQSSLTPM
-2513 KQNSKLTSETTFE
+2513 KQSSKLMSETSFE
-2526 GQRGSREIEEEHR
+2526 GQRSSREIEEEHR

-2567 RGVLESIARDVG
+2567 RGVLEGIARDVG

-2613 FNHLRCPF
+2613 LNHLRCPF

-2662 LAVSSLMDRP
+2662 MAMSSVMDRP
-2672 GPSISSSLMPNHGFV
+2672 GPSISSNLIPNHGYV
-2687 ISNKEL
+2687 IINKEL
-2693 TVKPPVT
+2693 TIKPPVT

-2713 DDDYEEDDEEYPCE
+2713 DDDYEEDDEEYQCD
-2727 EGSSMAGQGSPSP
+2727 EGSSMADQGSPSP

-2747 SDWGEMQTLQQHHH
+2747 SYWGETQSLQQHQH

-2769 MTHFQVLQ
+2769 MSHFQVLQ
-2777 LRDFYRSHRNPNRH
+2777 LRDFYRSHRTPNRH
-2791 ECEALGQELGL
+2791 ECETLGQELGL

-2833 AELSAGAGERDR
+2833 SELSAGAGERDR

>member
-15 EERDADLSPQA
+15 EERDGDLSPQA

-33 LAVIPEQGSSSHT
+33 LAVIPEEGSSSHT

-55 LTLPQQQEE
+55 LTLPQQEE

-73 EETQGGEQK
+73 EETQGGERK
-82 EGGRHSQENGACQ
+82 EGGRHSQENGVCQ

-104 EGYLSGQMKEEGEV
+104 EGYLSGQRKEEGEV

-128 GGLPAALS
+128 GGLLEALS
-136 SRGGEEE
+136 SRG
-143 KEEEEAISNQSQT
+143 EEEEAISNQSQT

-177 ASGTLDSKIAAS
+177 ASGTLNSKIAAS
-189 PKPSPTLST
+189 PKPSPTPST

-209 PKHFTCPSS
+209 PKHFNSPSS

-253 FPVAGMEPAS
+253 FPLAGTEPAS
-263 TPAEDDGPAGVI
+263 TPAEDDGPAGVPYS
-275 HSISNGDGAKAP
+275 SISNGDGAKAP
-287 EPNDSQLDADVD
+287 EPNDSQLDTEVD

-327 HMTILHSR
+327 HMTIMHSR

-373 GASGGKCVCGA
+373 GASGGKCVCGG
-384 ATRDMCV
+384 ATRGVCG

-396 KSHPR
+396 KPHPR

-441 NVQSGGHSN
+441 NVQNGGHSN
-450 GHMHASHISN
+450 GHIHTSHITN

-465 NGQTLDEPAYKL
+465 NGHTVDEPPYKL
-477 PLSIPTPTAQPGK
+477 PLSIPTPTTQPAK
-490 LTTPAHSH
+490 LTPPAHSH

-561 SLNMRLTTQQVA
+561 SLNMRLTSQQVA
-573 EQPVTLG
+573 EQPVSLG

-590 PSPPPAPSMSPTG
+590 PSPPPAPSLSPTG

-621 SLESVEQHQNAPRS
+621 SLEAVEQHLNAPRS

-668 QTDRHRTRYQLA
+668 QTDRHRTRYQLT
-680 AHLQEGGNRGQEGA
+680 AHLQEGGDRGQEGA
-694 ALIAKGNPV
+694 ALIAKGNPI

-799 IRKSSDG
+799 IRKSPDG
-806 DTGEFSEDM
+806 VTGELSEDM
-815 ETSSETTAGP
+815 EPSSETKAGP
-825 LDTTKDTC
+825 LETTKDIC
-833 NLGAKQISEQTEQ
+833 NLGAKQISEETEETKE
-846 ASVEER
+846 EER

-866 GCEEMENSISTKR
+866 GCGEMENSISTKR

-899 KVPYKHLQQHLTHV
+899 KLPYTHLRQHLTHV

-925 STVKPPVDQPQPPLQ
+925 STVTPSMEHPQPQLEIELQ
-940 MEPQTELCTDD
+940 TDSQTDD
-951 AEKNKN
+951 TQKNKTAKN
-957 TNNANCSHTADSTA
+957 NNANCSHTADSIA
-971 STDSQKNKGISVENT
+971 SVDSQKSKGISVANT
-986 EGDVAA
+986 EGDVTT

-1032 PLGDPPLLSDRHGYR
+1032 PPNDPPSLSDRHGYR

-1102 DNTQGQTTLLQPHTG
+1102 DNTQGQNTLLPPHTPH
-1117 QYVEHKKSSVQQD
+1117 YMEHNKSSVQQE

-1141 GEDEEEEIEEEAIG
+1141 GEGEDEEMEEEALG
-1155 MGGKEEQKEVVRF
+1155 MEGKEEQKEEAKM
-1168 KEKDMVGEVDGGEEE
+1168 KEKDMVPEVDGEEE
-1183 LTEPEKG
+1183 DLTEPEKG
-1190 PHEEIISE
+1190 SHEEMISE
-1198 PSSSSLVKKSSN
+1198 PSSSSFVKKGSN
-1210 PTMDRYLDPTRPYK
+1210 PTMDRYLDPSRPYK

-1237 LLVHYNSVS
+1237 LLVHFNSVS

-1255 QDSGTGVAAP
+1255 QDSGTSVAAP

-1308 NSAPQTPVSSVA
+1308 NSAPQTPASSVA
-1320 APVSVATTATQ
+1320 APVSVPSTATQ
-1331 AATTREETSKSL
+1331 PATTREEISKSL
-1343 PFTKKPDVISSSA
+1343 PFAKRPDAVSSSA
-1356 SSQLGL
+1356 SSLLGP
-1362 GLSAEAKPPLSNPTD
+1362 GLAAEAQPTLSNTTD

-1412 QLQQHTALLQSQLIQ
+1412 QLQQQTALLQSQVIQ
-1427 HLPLGAENLL
+1427 QFPLGPENLL
-1437 KQHFPLSPDNLLSLQ
+1437 KQHFPLAPDNLLSLQ

-1460 LSGDMTINP
+1460 LSGDMKFDMSP
-1469 ELAVKSPDLSQLV
+1469 ELGQLI
-1482 SATFIPKVK
+1482 SAISIPKEQVK
-1491 AEDKKEPLPQI
+1491 AEAKSETSQTPPQS
-1502 DDKQTQRQSS
+1502 DEKQTKRQSS
-1512 NSNNSQPK
+1512 NSAGSQPK
-1520 HHVQSE
+1520 DHVQCK
-1526 AKVEAGCSG
+1526 AKVEAVCSG
-1535 SSITQT
+1535 STINQT
-1541 EREHSD
+1541 EREHNNSYL
-1547 SSFEEEK
+1547 EEEK
-1554 EEMPVPN
+1554 EERHVPT
-1561 VKSESQKEESDSS
+1561 VKNESQKEKTDSS

-1594 GEPLRSLLQSYGYEL
+1594 GEPLRALLQSYGYEL

-1623 MSTRI
+1623 IATQMVP
-1628 SDKQECSD
+1628 DKQGCSD
-1636 IKKMEVCLEVEGDES
+1636 LNKMKVCLEEERYEFSGSEDGKTEGCKKDKVVEGNGERE
-1651 SGPQDVKIEDS
+1651 Q
-1662 NKDNKGEEGNEG
+1662 NKDEE
-1674 IESLPE
+1674 SA
-1680 GKKQN
+1680 N
-1685 KEKGCCGRGEKCRD
+1685 KEKMCCGGGEKCKD
-1699 CGKLFSDALI
+1699 CGKFFSDALI
-1709 LKTHQEYIHRMLFPT
+1709 LKSHQEYIHRMLFPT
-1724 ATLER
+1724 AVLER
-1729 FSREYRL
+1729 FSRKYRL

-1745 QPKSGENPIACTQAV
+1745 QTKSGENSSTCPQS
-1760 APVAAPAP
+1760 AASAT
-1768 APGPSLV
+1768 S
-1775 PSQCSESE
+1775 SESE
-1783 PAPEPVKHQ
+1783 AAPEPVKPQ
-1792 VKTLAPSP
+1792 VKTLEPSP
-1800 ELTASDPITKT
+1800 VPSGSDPVAKT
-1811 STLATDLTPTTPAPS
+1811 CATATDLTPTAPAVS
-1826 SPPYPTQSQGI
+1826 SPPPPLQPQEFP
-1837 SQQEASIPS
+1837 QQEALIPG
-1846 TSASAASQTTSL
+1846 TSASATSQTTS
-1858 ATPIALPLP
+1858 PSIPLPLP
-1867 KIPMLPLPLPQL
+1867 KIPMLSLPLPQL
-1879 PIPPLSLSQLPL
+1879 PIPPLPLPKLPL
-1891 PPIHFP
+1891 PPIPFP
-1897 MELPLLSPV
+1897 MELPLLPPV
-1906 MMQSVALQS
+1906 VMQSVALQP

-1922 VNPELAKLYQSQLN
+1922 VNPELAKLYQSQLK
-1936 PALLGQQPQLSP
+1936 PALLGQPPQLSP
-1948 ALLAQQP
+1948 ALLAQQ
-1955 QLSPALQGQPPQ
+1955 SQ

-1975 PSQPSP
+1975 PPQLSTALMGQPSQPSP
-1981 NQTGQQPQVSP
+1981 PTGQQPQVSP
-1992 TILEQQGKR
+1992 TILEQQQGKR
-2001 TRTRISEEQLT
+2001 TRTRISEEQLAV
-2012 ILKKHFDIN
+2012 LRRHFDIN
-2021 SLPSDEGINKMSGLS
+2021 SLPSDEEISKMSALS

-2064 FNNPPT
+2064 FNNPPVT
-2070 IALEES
+2070 VLEDC
-2076 REEASQAQPL
+2076 REEVTQNQTL
-2086 TTSPC
+2086 TLSPC

-2096 LPANTSPQPQTTDP
+2096 LPTNISPQPQITDL
-2110 QRGEPYRGRR
+2110 QRGEPHRGRR

-2132 ALQSMFETTPY
+2132 TLQEVFEATPY

-2178 DRGTDDGVEGKNQ
+2178 DRGTDDGLEGKNQ
-2191 VDNMQRERN
+2191 PDNIHRQRN
-2200 RCYKDDDNE
+2200 GCFKNDDDNE
-2209 DNSGDEGQGESQN
+2209 DNSCGHEGQDDSQN

-2235 PDSPVLDSSSSHC
+2235 PDSPVLDSSTHC
-2248 IESERLT
+2248 TENDHLT

-2262 VTKKQE
+2262 VTRKQE
-2268 DKKSSPVA
+2268 DKTVSPKA
-2276 SKSPALV
+2276 ENSPALA

-2289 SGADIQC
+2289 SDVDIQS
-2296 KEIVQAIK
+2296 KEIVQAMK
-2304 TGSSPQPEYSV
+2304 TGSTSQPEAKL
-2315 QLESTPERPQ
+2315 QPECTSERSQ

-2330 SSQKTA
+2330 SSQKTVP
-2336 ATILPL
+2336 TTT
-2342 SQSSQGHTHS
+2342 SMSHSSQGHTHS

-2357 AVEKPGDTTPS
+2357 VLEKSADPS
-2368 PTAAP
+2368 SSLPSAP
-2373 ESETSQ
+2373 ESETSH
-2379 TRLPDATSGLSIE
+2379 TRSPDATSGLPSE
-2392 TQPKNQLQPP
+2392 TQSQLQLQT
-2402 NQAQF
+2402 QAQF
-2407 QCSICPV
+2407 QCSLCPV
-2414 SLSSFQLWQEH
+2414 SLPSFQLWQEH

-2432 AQSQVQFLHSG
+2432 AQSQVQLLHSG

-2472 MHPNPTHSMISHL
+2472 MHPNPTHPMISHL
-2485 NSIQMKNTLTDHSCN
+2485 NSMQIKNTFSDHSNNTLT
-2500 TLNSLSNSSLTSM
+2500 SLSPSSLTPM
-2513 KQNSKLTSETTFE
+2513 KQSAKLMSESSFE
-2526 GQRGSREIEEEHR
+2526 GQRGGREVEEEHR
-2539 RDKRQR
+2539 KDKRQR

-2558 RYSMDSNPT
+2558 RYSLDSNPT

-2613 FNHLRCPF
+2613 LNHLRCPF

-2647 GYNLSMSNG
+2647 GYNLSTSNG
-2656 SNGQIG
+2656 SSGQTG
-2662 LAVSSLMDRP
+2662 MAMSSVMDRP
-2672 GPSISSSLMPNHGFV
+2672 GPSISSNPIPNPGYV

-2693 TVKPPVT
+2693 TVKPHVT
-2700 SLSSTTD
+2700 PLSTTD

-2727 EGSSMAGQGSPSP
+2727 EGSSMADQEFPSP

-2747 SDWGEMQTLQQHHH
+2747 SDWGETQTLQQHHHH

-2769 MTHFQVLQ
+2769 MSHFQVLQ
-2777 LRDFYRSHRNPNRH
+2777 LRDFYRSHRTPNRH

>member
-33 LAVIPEQGSSSHT
+33 LAVVPEQGSSSHT

-55 LTLPQQQEE
+55 LTLPQQEE
-64 EGAEGSQAR
+64 EGVEGSQAR

-82 EGGRHSQENGACQ
+82 EGIRHSQENGACQ

-104 EGYLSGQMKEEGEV
+104 EGYLSGQRKEEGEV

-136 SRGGEEE
+136 SRGGEEEEE

-177 ASGTLDSKIAAS
+177 ASGTLDSKTAAS
-189 PKPSPTLST
+189 PKPSPTPST
-198 SPKPSPFLSTS
+198 SPKPSPFLSAP

-226 EVKDIKGDQGWISGF
+226 EVNDIKGDQGWISEF

-253 FPVAGMEPAS
+253 FTLAGTDPAS
-263 TPAEDDGPAGVI
+263 TPAEDDGPAGAP
-275 HSISNGDGAKAP
+275 HSSISDGDGAKAP
-287 EPNDSQLDADVD
+287 EPNDSQLDTEVD

-304 EGEQKEAVLKNL
+304 EEEQKEAVLKNL

-327 HMTILHSR
+327 HMTIMHSR

-373 GASGGKCVCGA
+373 S
-384 ATRDMCV
+384 

-396 KSHPR
+396 KPHPR

-450 GHMHASHISN
+450 GIIHTSHITTN

-465 NGQTLDEPAYKL
+465 EVNAVDEPTYMP
-477 PLSIPTPTAQPGK
+477 PLPTPTPAIQPTK
-490 LTTPAHSH
+490 LTPPTHTH

-548 PQLKHLQNTGAEL
+548 PQLKHLQNAGAEL
-561 SLNMRLTTQQVA
+561 SLNMRLTSQQVA
-573 EQPVTLG
+573 DQPVTLG

-590 PSPPPAPSMSPTG
+590 PS
-603 PLSQGVFQC
+603 LFQC

-621 SLESVEQHQNAPRS
+621 SLESVEQHLNAPRS

-649 HCRLCGYTTPLR
+649 HCRLCGYTTALR

-680 AHLQEGGNRGQEGA
+680 AHLQEGGDRGQEGA
-694 ALIAKGNPV
+694 AIIAKGNPI

-716 LEKLRG
+716 LDKLRG

-799 IRKSSDG
+799 IRKSPDG
-806 DTGEFSEDM
+806 VTEELSEDM
-815 ETSSETTAGP
+815 ETSSETTTGP
-825 LDTTKDTC
+825 LDTTKDTY
-833 NLGAKQISEQTEQ
+833 NLGAKQIAEETEETME
-846 ASVEER
+846 EER
-852 EKRESLPSVKRPSS
+852 EKRESFPSVKRPSS
-866 GCEEMENSISTKR
+866 QCEEMENSISTKR
-879 PRIHQQNENQ
+879 PRIHQQNPNQ

-899 KVPYKHLQQHLTHV
+899 KLQLTNLRQHLTQV

-925 STVKPPVDQPQPPLQ
+925 STVTLSMEQPQPQLQ
-940 MEPQTELCTDD
+940 TEPQTDD
-951 AEKNKN
+951 TQKNKN
-957 TNNANCSHTADSTA
+957 TKNTNANCSNTADSSA
-971 STDSQKNKGISVENT
+971 SVDSQKNQGISVETT

-1013 GRLAPQS
+1013 VRLAPQS
-1020 PTQIPPSSPPTS
+1020 PTQTPLLPDRRPPP
-1032 PLGDPPLLSDRHGYR
+1032 LSDRHGYR

-1059 QEKLQLHWQYHA
+1059 QEKLELHWQYHA

-1102 DNTQGQTTLLQPHTG
+1102 DNTQGDNTVLPPHTA
-1117 QYVEHKKSSVQQD
+1117 QNMELNKSSVQQD

-1141 GEDEEEEIEEEAIG
+1141 GEGEDEETEEEALG
-1155 MGGKEEQKEVVRF
+1155 MEGKEQQKEEF
-1168 KEKDMVGEVDGGEEE
+1168 KEKDVMGEVDGDEDSI
-1183 LTEPEKG
+1183 TEPEKG
-1190 PHEEIISE
+1190 PHDEIISE
-1198 PSSSSLVKKSSN
+1198 PTSSLFVKKSSN

-1255 QDSGTGVAAP
+1255 QDSGTGVAVP

-1308 NSAPQTPVSSVA
+1308 NSAQQTPTSSVV
-1320 APVSVATTATQ
+1320 APVSVPTTATQ
-1331 AATTREETSKSL
+1331 ASTNREETSKGL
-1343 PFTKKPDVISSSA
+1343 PFTKRPDVVSSST
-1356 SSQLGL
+1356 SLLLGS
-1362 GLSAEAKPPLSNPTD
+1362 GLAAEAQPTLPIPTN
-1377 SQQAKKRVA
+1377 SQQAKSRVA
-1386 ELLASRNQLML
+1386 ELIASRNQLML

-1412 QLQQHTALLQSQLIQ
+1412 QLQQHTALLQSQLMQ
-1427 HLPLGAENLL
+1427 HLPLGTENLL
-1437 KQHFPLSPDNLLSLQ
+1437 KQHFSLAPDNLLSLQ

-1460 LSGDMTINP
+1460 LSGDLNINP
-1469 ELAVKSPDLSQLV
+1469 ELTVKSLDLSQFIYAN
-1482 SATFIPKVK
+1482 SIPKEQVK
-1491 AEDKKEPLPQI
+1491 VEVKRESQPQM
-1502 DDKQTQRQSS
+1502 DEKQTQRQRS
-1512 NSNNSQPK
+1512 NSAVSQPK
-1520 HHVQSE
+1520 DRVQCE

-1535 SSITQT
+1535 TANNQS
-1541 EREHSD
+1541 EEGHSY
-1547 SSFEEEK
+1547 SYLEKEK
-1554 EEMPVPN
+1554 EELSVPT
-1561 VKSESQKEESDSS
+1561 V
-1574 SFNLL
+1574 
-1579 GLQCPPPRVPYAAVN
+1579 GLQCPPPRVPYTAVN
-1594 GEPLRSLLQSYGYEL
+1594 GEPVRALLQSYGYEL

-1623 MSTRI
+1623 IPTHMI
-1628 SDKQECSD
+1628 PDKLECSY
-1636 IKKMEVCLEVEGDES
+1636 INKMEVCSEEERLELSGLQDGKLEGCNKDQNGVEG
-1651 SGPQDVKIEDS
+1651 
-1662 NKDNKGEEGNEG
+1662 NGE
-1674 IESLPE
+1674 IESD
-1680 GKKQN
+1680 KKKKDEESVN
-1685 KEKGCCGRGEKCRD
+1685 KVKGCCGRGEKCRD
-1699 CGKLFSDALI
+1699 CGKFFSDALI
-1709 LKTHQEYIHRMLFPT
+1709 LKSHREYIHRKLFPT
-1724 ATLER
+1724 PALER

-1745 QPKSGENPIACTQAV
+1745 QPKSGENSTASAA
-1760 APVAAPAP
+1760 APV
-1768 APGPSLV
+1768 PS
-1775 PSQCSESE
+1775 SESE
-1783 PAPEPVKHQ
+1783 TAPEPVMPQ
-1792 VKTLAPSP
+1792 VKSLTPSP
-1800 ELTASDPITKT
+1800 EPSFSDPITKT
-1811 STLATDLTPTTPAPS
+1811 FALATDLTTTAPKPS
-1826 SPPYPTQSQGI
+1826 SSPFLSQSQEFP
-1837 SQQEASIPS
+1837 QQDAPIPS
-1846 TSASAASQTTSL
+1846 TSATTISQTTSPANAIPL
-1858 ATPIALPLP
+1858 TLP
-1867 KIPMLPLPLPQL
+1867 KIPMPPLALPQL
-1879 PIPPLSLSQLPL
+1879 PVAQLPL
-1891 PPIHFP
+1891 PKLSLPNIPFS
-1897 MELPLLSPV
+1897 MDLPLLSPV
-1906 MMQSVALQS
+1906 MMQSMGLQP
-1915 QPWLDSS
+1915 QTWFDSS

-1936 PALLGQQPQLSP
+1936 QALLGQQPQLSP
-1948 ALLAQQP
+1948 SLLVQQP
-1955 QLSPALQGQPPQ
+1955 QLSPALQGQPSQ
-1967 LSPALLSQ
+1967 INSALLSQ
-1975 PSQPSP
+1975 HSQPSP
-1981 NQTGQQPQVSP
+1981 IQTGQQPQVSP
-1992 TILEQQGKR
+1992 TILEQGKR

-2012 ILKKHFDIN
+2012 VLRKHFDIN
-2021 SLPSDEGINKMSGLS
+2021 SLPSEEEMNKMSALS

-2070 IALEES
+2070 IALEET
-2076 REEASQAQPL
+2076 RVEAQNP
-2086 TTSPC
+2086 
-2091 SLSPG
+2091 
-2096 LPANTSPQPQTTDP
+2096 SPQPQTTDLL
-2110 QRGEPYRGRR
+2110 RGEPHRGRR

-2132 ALQSMFETTPY
+2132 TLQGVFEVTPY
-2143 PREEEYDRLSALLS
+2143 PREEEYDSLSALLS
-2157 LPNRVIVVWFQNARQ
+2157 LPNRIIVVWFQNARQ

-2178 DRGTDDGVEGKNQ
+2178 DQGTDDGLEGKNQ
-2191 VDNMQRERN
+2191 LDNIHRQRN
-2200 RCYKDDDNE
+2200 GCYKNDDDN
-2209 DNSGDEGQGESQN
+2209 NSGGDDAHDESQN
-2222 ENSMDLTYEYYTH
+2222 ENSMDLTYEYYTN
-2235 PDSPVLDSSSSHC
+2235 PDSPVLDSSSHC
-2248 IESERLT
+2248 IESEHPT
-2255 AKGEPTP
+2255 ASGEPTP
-2262 VTKKQE
+2262 VTRKQE
-2268 DKKSSPVA
+2268 DKTISSQA
-2276 SKSPALV
+2276 NLDLV

-2289 SGADIQC
+2289 SDADIQL
-2296 KEIVQAIK
+2296 KDIVPAMKIR
-2304 TGSSPQPEYSV
+2304 SSPQPEPNL
-2315 QLESTPERPQ
+2315 QPESTPERPQ
-2325 PCSSS
+2325 HCSSS
-2330 SSQKTA
+2330 SSQKTVH
-2336 ATILPL
+2336 TIT
-2342 SQSSQGHTHS
+2342 STAHSSQGHTCS
-2352 PPSDQ
+2352 PPSDPT
-2357 AVEKPGDTTPS
+2357 VEKPV
-2368 PTAAP
+2368 
-2373 ESETSQ
+2373 ETSPSLPAASESD
-2379 TRLPDATSGLSIE
+2379 TSYIRLPDATSGLSTE
-2392 TQPKNQLQPP
+2392 NQQKKPLKPQT
-2402 NQAQF
+2402 QAQF
-2407 QCSICPV
+2407 QCSLCPV
-2414 SLSSFQLWQEH
+2414 SLPSFQLWQEH

-2462 SQMLSGAMSQ
+2462 SQMLSGAI
-2472 MHPNPTHSMISHL
+2472 N
-2485 NSIQMKNTLTDHSCN
+2485 NLT
-2500 TLNSLSNSSLTSM
+2500 SLSQSSLTPM
-2513 KQNSKLTSETTFE
+2513 KQNSKLMSEISYE
-2526 GQRGSREIEEEHR
+2526 SQRGSREIEEDHR

-2567 RGVLESIARDVG
+2567 RGVLEGIARDVG

-2599 QFRSMGPGSSFSLG
+2599 QFRSMGPGSSFTLG
-2613 FNHLRCPF
+2613 LNHLRCPF

-2662 LAVSSLMDRP
+2662 MAMSSVMDRP
-2672 GPSISSSLMPNHGFV
+2672 GPSISSNLIPNHGYV
-2687 ISNKEL
+2687 IINKEL
-2693 TVKPPVT
+2693 SMKLPVT

-2707 LNNPEE
+2707 LNNPED

-2727 EGSSMAGQGSPSP
+2727 EGSSTADQGSPSP

-2747 SDWGEMQTLQQHHH
+2747 SDWGEMQSLQQHQH

-2769 MTHFQVLQ
+2769 MSHFQVLQ
-2777 LRDFYRSHRNPNRH
+2777 LRDFYRSHRTPNRH
-2791 ECEALGQELGL
+2791 ECETLGQELGL

>member
-33 LAVIPEQGSSSHT
+33 LAVVPEQGSSSHT

-55 LTLPQQQEE
+55 LTLPQQEE
-64 EGAEGSQAR
+64 EGVEGSQAR
-73 EETQGGEQK
+73 EETQRGEQK
-82 EGGRHSQENGACQ
+82 EGGRHSQETGACQ
-95 KQGMKEDFG
+95 KQGLEGDFG
-104 EGYLSGQMKEEGEV
+104 EGNLSGQRKEEGEV

-136 SRGGEEE
+136 SRGGEEEEEEEEEEQE

-189 PKPSPTLST
+189 PKPSPTPST

-218 SSALLSET
+218 FSALLSET
-226 EVKDIKGDQGWISGF
+226 EVKDIKGDQGWISEF

-253 FPVAGMEPAS
+253 FTLAGTEPAS
-263 TPAEDDGPAGVI
+263 TPAEDDGPAGVP
-275 HSISNGDGAKAP
+275 HSSISDGDGAKAP
-287 EPNDSQLDADVD
+287 EPNDSQLDTEVD

-304 EGEQKEAVLKNL
+304 EEEQKEAVLKNL

-327 HMTILHSR
+327 HMTIMHSR

-373 GASGGKCVCGA
+373 GASGGKCVCGG
-384 ATRDMCV
+384 ATRGVCS

-396 KSHPR
+396 KPHPR

-441 NVQSGGHSN
+441 NVQNGGHSN
-450 GHMHASHISN
+450 GLMHTSHITTN

-465 NGQTLDEPAYKL
+465 DGNAVDEPTYKP
-477 PLSIPTPTAQPGK
+477 PLSTPMPTTQPTK
-490 LTTPAHSH
+490 LSPPAHTH

-548 PQLKHLQNTGAEL
+548 PQLKHLQNAGAEL
-561 SLNMRLTTQQVA
+561 SLNMRLTSQQVA
-573 EQPVTLG
+573 DQPVTLG

-590 PSPPPAPSMSPTG
+590 PSPPPAPSLSPTE
-603 PLSQGVFQC
+603 PLSHGGVFQC

-621 SLESVEQHQNAPRS
+621 SLESVEQHLNAPRS

-649 HCRLCGYTTPLR
+649 HCMLCGYTTQLR

-680 AHLQEGGNRGQEGA
+680 AHLQEGGDRGQEGA

-716 LEKLRG
+716 LDKLRG

-760 SSSSKLQVLKHS
+760 SSSSKLQVMKHS
-772 QTPTHQQ
+772 QTLTHQQ

-799 IRKSSDG
+799 IRKSPDG
-806 DTGEFSEDM
+806 VTGELSEDI
-815 ETSSETTAGP
+815 ETSSETTTGP
-825 LDTTKDTC
+825 LDTTKDIC
-833 NLGAKQISEQTEQ
+833 NLGAKMISKETETTRE
-846 ASVEER
+846 EER
-852 EKRESLPSVKRPSS
+852 EKRESFPSVKRPSS
-866 GCEEMENSISTKR
+866 ECEEMENSISTKR
-879 PRIHQQNENQ
+879 PRIHQQNQNQ

-899 KVPYKHLQQHLTHV
+899 KLPHAHLRQHLTHV

-925 STVKPPVDQPQPPLQ
+925 STVTLSMEQPQPQLQ
-940 MEPQTELCTDD
+940 TEPQTDD
-951 AEKNKN
+951 TQKNKN
-957 TNNANCSHTADSTA
+957 TKNTNANCSHTADSSA
-971 STDSQKNKGISVENT
+971 SLDSQKNQDISVENT

-1020 PTQIPPSSPPTS
+1020 PTQTPPSSPI
-1032 PLGDPPLLSDRHGYR
+1032 GDPPPLSDRHGYR

-1071 MRAATECPLCSR
+1071 MRAATECPFCSR
-1083 QCRSQEALQRHM
+1083 RCRSQEALQRHM

-1102 DNTQGQTTLLQPHTG
+1102 DNTQGQNTLLPPHTA
-1117 QYVEHKKSSVQQD
+1117 QYMEQNTSSVQQD

-1135 QVGQEA
+1135 QLGQEA
-1141 GEDEEEEIEEEAIG
+1141 GEGEDEEMEEEVLGIEVKEEEEEEV
-1155 MGGKEEQKEVVRF
+1155 QL
-1168 KEKDMVGEVDGGEEE
+1168 KEKNVIGEVDGDEEE

-1190 PHEEIISE
+1190 PHEDIISE
-1198 PSSSSLVKKSSN
+1198 PTYSSLVRKISN

-1224 CTICSESFTQKTI
+1224 CTVCSESFTQKTI

-1255 QDSGTGVAAP
+1255 QDSGTGVAVP

-1308 NSAPQTPVSSVA
+1308 NSAPQNPASSAA
-1320 APVSVATTATQ
+1320 APVSVPTTATQ
-1331 AATTREETSKSL
+1331 AATNREEISKAL
-1343 PFTKKPDVISSSA
+1343 PFTKRPDVVSSST
-1356 SSQLGL
+1356 SLLLGP
-1362 GLSAEAKPPLSNPTD
+1362 GLAAEAQPTLSIPTN
-1377 SQQAKKRVA
+1377 SQQAK
-1386 ELLASRNQLML
+1386 
-1397 IQQQQLAQAQAQAQA
+1397 I
-1412 QLQQHTALLQSQLIQ
+1412 
-1427 HLPLGAENLL
+1427 
-1437 KQHFPLSPDNLLSLQ
+1437 
-1452 QQLLLPFY
+1452 
-1460 LSGDMTINP
+1460 
-1469 ELAVKSPDLSQLV
+1469 
-1482 SATFIPKVK
+1482 
-1491 AEDKKEPLPQI
+1491 
-1502 DDKQTQRQSS
+1502 
-1512 NSNNSQPK
+1512 
-1520 HHVQSE
+1520 
-1526 AKVEAGCSG
+1526 
-1535 SSITQT
+1535 
-1541 EREHSD
+1541 
-1547 SSFEEEK
+1547 
-1554 EEMPVPN
+1554 
-1561 VKSESQKEESDSS
+1561 
-1574 SFNLL
+1574 
-1579 GLQCPPPRVPYAAVN
+1579 
-1594 GEPLRSLLQSYGYEL
+1594 
-1609 ALQYIQSRHRHQQQ
+1609 
-1623 MSTRI
+1623 
-1628 SDKQECSD
+1628 
-1636 IKKMEVCLEVEGDES
+1636 
-1651 SGPQDVKIEDS
+1651 
-1662 NKDNKGEEGNEG
+1662 
-1674 IESLPE
+1674 
-1680 GKKQN
+1680 
-1685 KEKGCCGRGEKCRD
+1685 
-1699 CGKLFSDALI
+1699 
-1709 LKTHQEYIHRMLFPT
+1709 
-1724 ATLER
+1724 
-1729 FSREYRL
+1729 
-1736 QYDQMYPLT
+1736 
-1745 QPKSGENPIACTQAV
+1745 
-1760 APVAAPAP
+1760 
-1768 APGPSLV
+1768 
-1775 PSQCSESE
+1775 
-1783 PAPEPVKHQ
+1783 
-1792 VKTLAPSP
+1792 
-1800 ELTASDPITKT
+1800 
-1811 STLATDLTPTTPAPS
+1811 
-1826 SPPYPTQSQGI
+1826 
-1837 SQQEASIPS
+1837 
-1846 TSASAASQTTSL
+1846 
-1858 ATPIALPLP
+1858 
-1867 KIPMLPLPLPQL
+1867 
-1879 PIPPLSLSQLPL
+1879 
-1891 PPIHFP
+1891 
-1897 MELPLLSPV
+1897 
-1906 MMQSVALQS
+1906 MMQSMGLQPQS
-1915 QPWLDSS
+1915 WLDLS

-1936 PALLGQQPQLSP
+1936 TALLGQQPQLSP
-1948 ALLAQQP
+1948 SLLVQQP
-1955 QLSPALQGQPPQ
+1955 QLSPALQGQPSQ
-1967 LSPALLSQ
+1967 INSALQGQ
-1975 PSQPSP
+1975 PSQYSP
-1981 NQTGQQPQVSP
+1981 VQTGQQPQVSP

-2012 ILKKHFDIN
+2012 VLRKHFDIN
-2021 SLPSDEGINKMSGLS
+2021 TLPSDEDMNKMSGMS

-2070 IALEES
+2070 IALEEP
-2076 REEASQAQPL
+2076 REVAQNQPL
-2086 TTSPC
+2086 SLSPC
-2091 SLSPG
+2091 PLSPG
-2096 LPANTSPQPQTTDP
+2096 LPAHTSPLPQTTDLL
-2110 QRGEPYRGRR
+2110 RGEPHRGRR

-2132 ALQSMFETTPY
+2132 TLQGVFEATPY
-2143 PREEEYDRLSALLS
+2143 PREEEYDRMSALLS
-2157 LPNRVIVVWFQNARQ
+2157 LPNRIIVVWFQNARQ

-2178 DRGTDDGVEGKNQ
+2178 DRGTDDGFEGKNQ
-2191 VDNMQRERN
+2191 LDNIHRQRN
-2200 RCYKDDDNE
+2200 GSNKNDDDDN
-2209 DNSGDEGQGESQN
+2209 SCGDEAQGESQN
-2222 ENSMDLTYEYYTH
+2222 ENSMDLTYEYYTN
-2235 PDSPVLDSSSSHC
+2235 PDSPVLDSSSHC
-2248 IESERLT
+2248 IESEHLT
-2255 AKGEPTP
+2255 ADGEPTP
-2262 VTKKQE
+2262 VTKQQE
-2268 DKKSSPVA
+2268 DKTISSQANKSL
-2276 SKSPALV
+2276 ALV
-2283 QTQNGI
+2283 QTLNEI
-2289 SGADIQC
+2289 SDADIQR
-2296 KEIVQAIK
+2296 KEIVQAMK
-2304 TGSSPQPEYSV
+2304 AGSSPQPEPSL
-2315 QLESTPERPQ
+2315 QPESRPQ
-2325 PCSSS
+2325 PRSSS
-2330 SSQKTA
+2330 SSQKTVQA
-2336 ATILPL
+2336 ITSTAH
-2342 SQSSQGHTHS
+2342 SSQGHTCS
-2352 PPSDQ
+2352 PPSDP
-2357 AVEKPGDTTPS
+2357 AVDKPVDTSPS
-2368 PTAAP
+2368 LPAAS
-2373 ESETSQ
+2373 ESDTSHI
-2379 TRLPDATSGLSIE
+2379 RLPDATSCLSTE
-2392 TQPKNQLQPP
+2392 TQQKTQLQPQT
-2402 NQAQF
+2402 QAQF
-2407 QCSICPV
+2407 QCSLCPV
-2414 SLSSFQLWQEH
+2414 TLPSFQLWQEH

-2485 NSIQMKNTLTDHSCN
+2485 NSIQINNTLSDHSSN
-2500 TLNSLSNSSLTSM
+2500 NLTSLSQSTLTPM
-2513 KQNSKLTSETTFE
+2513 KQNSKLMSETSFE
-2526 GQRGSREIEEEHR
+2526 GQRSGREIEEEHR

-2567 RGVLESIARDVG
+2567 RGVLEGIARDVG
-2579 LTRRVVQV
+2579 LSRRVVQV

-2613 FNHLRCPF
+2613 LNHLRCPF

-2662 LAVSSLMDRP
+2662 MAMSSVMDRP
-2672 GPSISSSLMPNHGFV
+2672 GPSISSNLIPNHGYV
-2687 ISNKEL
+2687 IINKEL
-2693 TVKPPVT
+2693 STKPPMT

-2707 LNNPEE
+2707 LNNPED

-2727 EGSSMAGQGSPSP
+2727 EGSSTADQGSPSP

-2747 SDWGEMQTLQQHHH
+2747 SDWGETQSLQQHQH

-2769 MTHFQVLQ
+2769 MSHFQVLQ
-2777 LRDFYRSHRNPNRH
+2777 LRDFYRSHRTPNRH
-2791 ECEALGQELGL
+2791 ECETLGQELGL

>member
-33 LAVIPEQGSSSHT
+33 LVVIPEQGSSSHT

-55 LTLPQQQEE
+55 LTLPQQEE

-82 EGGRHSQENGACQ
+82 EEGRPSQETGACQ
-95 KQGMKEDFG
+95 KQGMKEDFA
-104 EGYLSGQMKEEGEV
+104 EGYLSGQRKEEGEV

-164 QQSQHSSSSSTAK
+164 QPSQHSSSSKTAK
-177 ASGTLDSKIAAS
+177 ANGTLDSKIAAS
-189 PKPSPTLST
+189 PKPSPTPST
-198 SPKPSPFLSTS
+198 SPNPSPFLSTS
-209 PKHFTCPSS
+209 PKHFTRPSS
-218 SSALLSET
+218 FSALLSET
-226 EVKDIKGDQGWISGF
+226 EVKDIKGDQAWISEF

-253 FPVAGMEPAS
+253 FPLAGTEPAS
-263 TPAEDDGPAGVI
+263 TPAEDDGPAGVP
-275 HSISNGDGAKAP
+275 HTSISNGDGAKAP
-287 EPNDSQLDADVD
+287 EPNDSQLDTEVD

-304 EGEQKEAVLKNL
+304 EEEQKEAVLKNL

-327 HMTILHSR
+327 HMTIMHSR

-373 GASGGKCVCGA
+373 AASGGKCVCGG
-384 ATRDMCV
+384 ATRGVCG

-396 KSHPR
+396 KPHPR

-441 NVQSGGHSN
+441 NVQNGGHSN
-450 GHMHASHISN
+450 GHVHTSHITTS

-465 NGQTLDEPAYKL
+465 DSNAVDEPAYKP
-477 PLSIPTPTAQPGK
+477 PLTTPTPTTQPTK
-490 LTTPAHSH
+490 LTPPPHTH

-548 PQLKHLQNTGAEL
+548 PQLKHLQNAGAEL
-561 SLNMRLTTQQVA
+561 SLNMRLTSHQVA
-573 EQPVTLG
+573 DQPVTLG

-590 PSPPPAPSMSPTG
+590 PSPPPALSLSPTE
-603 PLSQGVFQC
+603 PLSQGGVFQC

-621 SLESVEQHQNAPRS
+621 SLESVEQHLNAPRS

-649 HCRLCGYTTPLR
+649 HCRLCGYTTQLR

-680 AHLQEGGNRGQEGA
+680 AHLQEGGVRGQEGA

-716 LEKLRG
+716 LDKLRG

-799 IRKSSDG
+799 IRKSPDG
-806 DTGEFSEDM
+806 VTGELSEDM
-815 ETSSETTAGP
+815 ETSSETTTGP

-833 NLGAKQISEQTEQ
+833 NLGISDETEIM
-846 ASVEER
+846 EEEK
-852 EKRESLPSVKRPSS
+852 EKRESFPSVKRPSS
-866 GCEEMENSISTKR
+866 ECEETENSISTKR
-879 PRIHQQNENQ
+879 PRIHQQNPNQ

-899 KVPYKHLQQHLTHV
+899 EVPHAHLRQHLTHV

-925 STVKPPVDQPQPPLQ
+925 STVTLSMEQPQPQLQ
-940 MEPQTELCTDD
+940 TEPQTDD
-951 AEKNKN
+951 TQKNKDTKN
-957 TNNANCSHTADSTA
+957 TNANCSHTADSSA
-971 STDSQKNKGISVENT
+971 SVNSQKNQGISVENT

-998 LLTPPLEDNTTHPSN
+998 LLTPPLEDNTTHPSS

-1020 PTQIPPSSPPTS
+1020 PNQTPPSSPT
-1032 PLGDPPLLSDRHGYR
+1032 GDPPPLSDRHGYR

-1059 QEKLQLHWQYHA
+1059 QEKLKLHWQYHA

-1083 QCRSQEALQRHM
+1083 RCRSQEALQRHM

-1102 DNTQGQTTLLQPHTG
+1102 DYTQGPNTLLPPHTS
-1117 QYVEHKKSSVQQD
+1117 QYMEQSKSSVQQD

-1141 GEDEEEEIEEEAIG
+1141 GEGEDEDIEEEEALG
-1155 MGGKEEQKEVVRF
+1155 MVGQEEQKEVQF
-1168 KEKDMVGEVDGGEEE
+1168 KEKDLIGEVDGDEED

-1190 PHEEIISE
+1190 PHEEIIPE
-1198 PSSSSLVKKSSN
+1198 PTSSSFFKKSSN

-1255 QDSGTGVAAP
+1255 QDSGTGVAVP

-1308 NSAPQTPVSSVA
+1308 NCAPQNPASSVA
-1320 APVSVATTATQ
+1320 APVSVPTTATQ
-1331 AATTREETSKSL
+1331 AATNREEISKGL
-1343 PFTKKPDVISSSA
+1343 LFTKRPDVVSSST
-1356 SSQLGL
+1356 SLLLGP
-1362 GLSAEAKPPLSNPTD
+1362 GLTTEAQPTLSIPTD
-1377 SQQAKKRVA
+1377 SRQAKSRVA
-1386 ELLASRNQLML
+1386 ELIASRNQLML

-1412 QLQQHTALLQSQLIQ
+1412 QLQQHTALLQSQLMQ
-1427 HLPLGAENLL
+1427 HFPLGTENLL
-1437 KQHFPLSPDNLLSLQ
+1437 KQPFSLTPDNLLSLQ
-1452 QQLLLPFY
+1452 QQLLMPFY
-1460 LSGDMTINP
+1460 LSGDMHNNP
-1469 ELAVKSPDLSQLV
+1469 ELTVKSLDLSQLLCAN
-1482 SATFIPKVK
+1482 SIPKEQVK
-1491 AEDKKEPLPQI
+1491 VEVKREPQPQN
-1502 DDKQTQRQSS
+1502 DDKQTQRQRS
-1512 NSNNSQPK
+1512 NSAFSQPK
-1520 HHVQSE
+1520 DCVQFE
-1526 AKVEAGCSG
+1526 ANVVAGCSG
-1535 SSITQT
+1535 SANNQS
-1541 EREHSD
+1541 EKRHSN
-1547 SSFEEEK
+1547 SNLEEEK
-1554 EEMPVPN
+1554 EEMSVPTFKN
-1561 VKSESQKEESDSS
+1561 KCQKEEMDSS
-1574 SFNLL
+1574 SFTLL

-1594 GEPLRSLLQSYGYEL
+1594 GEPVRALLQSYGYEL
-1609 ALQYIQSRHRHQQQ
+1609 ALQYIQSRQRHPQQIPTHI
-1623 MSTRI
+1623 MP
-1628 SDKQECSD
+1628 DKHDCSD
-1636 IKKMEVCLEVEGDES
+1636 INKMKVCSEEERVELSGLQDVKLEGCNEDNKGVEGDGAIES
-1651 SGPQDVKIEDS
+1651 SPHDKKK
-1662 NKDNKGEEGNEG
+1662 KDEE
-1674 IESLPE
+1674 SV
-1680 GKKQN
+1680 N
-1685 KEKGCCGRGEKCRD
+1685 KENGCCGRGEKCRD
-1699 CGKLFSDALI
+1699 CGKFFSDPLI
-1709 LKTHQEYIHRMLFPT
+1709 LKSHREYIHRKLFPT
-1724 ATLER
+1724 PALEK
-1729 FSREYRL
+1729 FSREYRQ
-1736 QYDQMYPLT
+1736 QYDQMYPIT
-1745 QPKSGENPIACTQAV
+1745 QPKSGDNSATTP
-1760 APVAAPAP
+1760 
-1768 APGPSLV
+1768 V
-1775 PSQCSESE
+1775 PSSESE
-1783 PAPEPVKHQ
+1783 PELEPVIPQ
-1792 VKTLAPSP
+1792 VKNLPPSP
-1800 ELTASDPITKT
+1800 VPSFSDTTTKT
-1811 STLATDLTPTTPAPS
+1811 CTLATDLTTTAPKPS
-1826 SPPYPTQSQGI
+1826 SPFISQSQEFP
-1837 SQQEASIPS
+1837 QQEAPIPS
-1846 TSASAASQTTSL
+1846 TAATATSQTTSNANAIPL
-1858 ATPIALPLP
+1858 TLP
-1867 KIPMLPLPLPQL
+1867 KIPMLPLSLPQL
-1879 PIPPLSLSQLPL
+1879 PVPQLSLPQLPL
-1891 PPIHFP
+1891 PHIPFP
-1897 MELPLLSPV
+1897 MDLSLLPSV
-1906 MMQSVALQS
+1906 VMQSVGLQP

-1922 VNPELAKLYQSQLN
+1922 LNPELAKLYQSQLN
-1936 PALLGQQPQLSP
+1936 TALQQPQLSP
-1948 ALLAQQP
+1948 PSLVQQL
-1955 QLSPALQGQPPQ
+1955 QLSPALQGQP
-1967 LSPALLSQ
+1967 SPLNSALLGQ
-1975 PSQPSP
+1975 PSQHSP
-1981 NQTGQQPQVSP
+1981 IQTGQQPQVSP
-1992 TILEQQGKR
+1992 TIPEQQGKR

-2012 ILKKHFDIN
+2012 VLRKHFDIN
-2021 SLPSDEGINKMSGLS
+2021 SLPSDEEMNKMCELS
-2036 GLPHKV
+2036 GLPNKV

-2070 IALEES
+2070 IVLEES
-2076 REEASQAQPL
+2076 REVAQIQPL
-2086 TTSPC
+2086 
-2091 SLSPG
+2091 SLSPCPQSPT
-2096 LPANTSPQPQTTDP
+2096 LPAHSSPQPQTTDLL
-2110 QRGEPYRGRR
+2110 RRESHRGRR

-2132 ALQSMFETTPY
+2132 TLQGVFEATPY
-2143 PREEEYDRLSALLS
+2143 PREEEYDSLSALLS

-2172 RARKNQ
+2172 RARKTQ
-2178 DRGTDDGVEGKNQ
+2178 DLGTGDELEGKNQ
-2191 VDNMQRERN
+2191 LDNIHSQRN
-2200 RCYKDDDNE
+2200 GCYKNDDDDDDN
-2209 DNSGDEGQGESQN
+2209 SCGDEAQGESQN
-2222 ENSMDLTYEYYTH
+2222 ENSMDLTYEYYTN
-2235 PDSPVLDSSSSHC
+2235 PDSPVLDSSSHC
-2248 IESERLT
+2248 MEREHLT
-2255 AKGEPTP
+2255 ANGEPTL
-2262 VTKKQE
+2262 VTGIKKQE
-2268 DKKSSPVA
+2268 DKTLSSQANKSI
-2276 SKSPALV
+2276 ALV
-2283 QTQNGI
+2283 KIKNEI
-2289 SGADIQC
+2289 SDGDIQR
-2296 KEIVQAIK
+2296 KEIVQAMK
-2304 TGSSPQPEYSV
+2304 TGSSSQLEPNLQP
-2315 QLESTPERPQ
+2315 ESTPERLQ
-2325 PCSSS
+2325 PRSSS
-2330 SSQKTA
+2330 SSQKTVPA
-2336 ATILPL
+2336 IASTAH
-2342 SQSSQGHTHS
+2342 SSHGHTCS
-2352 PPSDQ
+2352 PPSEA
-2357 AVEKPGDTTPS
+2357 AVEKHVDTSPS
-2368 PTAAP
+2368 LPAAS
-2373 ESETSQ
+2373 ESDTSHI
-2379 TRLPDATSGLSIE
+2379 RLPDATSCLSTD
-2392 TQPKNQLQPP
+2392 TQQKTPLQPQT
-2402 NQAQF
+2402 QAQF
-2407 QCSICPV
+2407 QCSLCPV
-2414 SLSSFQLWQEH
+2414 SLPSFQLWQEH

-2457 HTLMA
+2457 HSLMA

-2472 MHPNPTHSMISHL
+2472 MHPNPTHSMMSHL
-2485 NSIQMKNTLTDHSCN
+2485 NSIQMKNTLADHSSN
-2500 TLNSLSNSSLTSM
+2500 THTSLSQSSLTPM
-2513 KQNSKLTSETTFE
+2513 KQSSNLMSETSFE
-2526 GQRGSREIEEEHR
+2526 GQRSSREIEEDHR

-2567 RGVLESIARDVG
+2567 RGVLEGIARDVG

-2613 FNHLRCPF
+2613 LNHLRCPF

-2662 LAVSSLMDRP
+2662 MAMSSVMDRP
-2672 GPSISSSLMPNHGFV
+2672 GPSISSNFTPNHGFV
-2687 ISNKEL
+2687 IINKEMSM
-2693 TVKPPVT
+2693 KPP
-2700 SLSSTTD
+2700 LSSTTD

-2727 EGSSMAGQGSPSP
+2727 EGSSMADQGSPSP

-2747 SDWGEMQTLQQHHH
+2747 SDWGETQSLQQHQH

-2769 MTHFQVLQ
+2769 MSHFQVLQ
-2777 LRDFYRSHRNPNRH
+2777 LRDFYRSHRTPNRH
-2791 ECEALGQELGL
+2791 ECETLGQELGL

>member
-1 MDSGEGGGGDGGGG
+1 MDSGEGGDGGGG

-33 LAVIPEQGSSSHT
+33 QAVIPEQWSSSHT

-55 LTLPQQQEE
+55 LTLPQQEE

-82 EGGRHSQENGACQ
+82 EGGRLSQQNEACQ
-95 KQGMKEDFG
+95 KQGMEEDSG
-104 EGYLSGQMKEEGEV
+104 EGNLSGQRKEEGEV
-118 HVGVGEASVT
+118 RVGVEEASVT
-128 GGLPAALS
+128 GGLPAVLS
-136 SRGGEEE
+136 SRGEEE
-143 KEEEEAISNQSQT
+143 EEEEEEEEAISNQSQT

-177 ASGTLDSKIAAS
+177 ASGNHDSKIAAS
-189 PKPSPTLST
+189 PKPSPTPST
-198 SPKPSPFLSTS
+198 SPEPSPFLSTS
-209 PKHFTCPSS
+209 PKHFTSPSS

-241 PQSFKSQQSTLA
+241 PQSFNSQQSTMA
-253 FPVAGMEPAS
+253 FPLACTEPAS
-263 TPAEDDGPAGVI
+263 PPAEDEDGSAGVP
-275 HSISNGDGAKAP
+275 HSSISDRDGAKAP
-287 EPNDSQLDADVD
+287 EPNDSQLDTDVD
-299 DERDK
+299 EERDK
-304 EGEQKEAVLKNL
+304 DEEQKEAVLKNL

-327 HMTILHSR
+327 HMTIMHSR

-373 GASGGKCVCGA
+373 GASGGKCVCGG
-384 ATRDMCV
+384 ATRGVCG
-391 YCSSG
+391 YCTSG
-396 KSHPR
+396 KPHPR

-441 NVQSGGHSN
+441 NVQSGGLSN
-450 GHMHASHISN
+450 GHMQTPLITN

-465 NGQTLDEPAYKL
+465 SDSHTVDEPAYKP
-477 PLSIPTPTAQPGK
+477 PLSTPTPTPQPTK
-490 LTTPAHSH
+490 LTPPAHTH

-548 PQLKHLQNTGAEL
+548 PQLKHLQNPGAEL
-561 SLNMRLTTQQVA
+561 SLNMRLTSQQVA
-573 EQPVTLG
+573 DQPVALG

-590 PSPPPAPSMSPTG
+590 PSPPPVSSMSPTE

-621 SLESVEQHQNAPRS
+621 SLESVEQHLNAPRS

-680 AHLQEGGNRGQEGA
+680 AHLQEGGDRGQEGA

-716 LEKLRG
+716 FDKLRG
-722 HSLSSHHE
+722 HSLNSHHE
-730 ASVRVYRFLQQYDGE
+730 ASVRVYRFLMQYDGE

-772 QTPTHQQ
+772 QTPIHQQ

-787 PMGGEELAAIFT
+787 PLGGEELAAIFT
-799 IRKSSDG
+799 IRKRPDG
-806 DTGEFSEDM
+806 VTGELSDDLDI
-815 ETSSETTAGP
+815 SSEITTGP
-825 LDTTKDTC
+825 LDTTKDSYT
-833 NLGAKQISEQTEQ
+833 LEAKQISEETVETRE
-846 ASVEER
+846 EER
-852 EKRESLPSVKRPSS
+852 EKRESLFSVKRPAS
-866 GCEEMENSISTKR
+866 GCEEMENSILAKR
-879 PRIHQQNENQ
+879 PRIHQQNLNQ

-899 KVPYKHLQQHLTHV
+899 KIPHTHIRQHLSHV

-925 STVKPPVDQPQPPLQ
+925 SAVTKSTEQPQAQVQ
-940 MEPQTELCTDD
+940 MEPEKDD
-951 AEKNKN
+951 SQKTKN
-957 TNNANCSHTADSTA
+957 TKNNNANCSQTADSFI
-971 STDSQKNKGISVENT
+971 SDDLQKNKGISVENT

-1013 GRLAPQS
+1013 SRLASQS
-1020 PTQIPPSSPPTS
+1020 PTQTPPSSPPMS
-1032 PLGDPPLLSDRHGYR
+1032 PPGDTPPLSDRHGYR

-1102 DNTQGQTTLLQPHTG
+1102 GSQGPNTLLPTHTA
-1117 QYVEHKKSSVQQD
+1117 QYMEHNKSSVLQNL
-1130 FSLSP
+1130 SLSP
-1135 QVGQEA
+1135 QVGEEA
-1141 GEDEEEEIEEEAIG
+1141 GEAEDEEIEEEALG
-1155 MGGKEEQKEVVRF
+1155 MEVKEEQKEEVQF
-1168 KEKDMVGEVDGGEEE
+1168 KEKAIIGEVDGDEEDV
-1183 LTEPEKG
+1183 TEPEKG

-1198 PSSSSLVKKSSN
+1198 PNSSSLFKRSSN

-1302 RARAAQ
+1302 RARAAK
-1308 NSAPQTPVSSVA
+1308 NSAPQTPASTVASSVS
-1320 APVSVATTATQ
+1320 VSTTVTQ
-1331 AATTREETSKSL
+1331 AATTREETSK
-1343 PFTKKPDVISSSA
+1343 PFTKRADVVGSSTSLLLGPGFAADANQTRSKTPDSR
-1356 SSQLGL
+1356 
-1362 GLSAEAKPPLSNPTD
+1362 
-1377 SQQAKKRVA
+1377 QAKKRVA
-1386 ELLASRNQLML
+1386 ELIASRNQLML
-1397 IQQQQLAQAQAQAQA
+1397 IQQQQLAQAQAQAQV
-1412 QLQQHTALLQSQLIQ
+1412 QLQQHTALLQSQLMQ
-1427 HLPLGAENLL
+1427 QLPFGTENLL
-1437 KQHFPLSPDNLLSLQ
+1437 KQHFSLAPDSLLSLQ

-1460 LSGDMTINP
+1460 LSGDMHLNA
-1469 ELAVKSPDLSQLV
+1469 ELNAKSLELSQLV
-1482 SATFIPKVK
+1482 CANSIPKEQIK
-1491 AEDKKEPLPQI
+1491 AEIKREFQHQI
-1502 DDKQTQRQSS
+1502 EEKPTQTQSS
-1512 NSNNSQPK
+1512 NSVVSQLMD
-1520 HHVQSE
+1520 HVQCE
-1526 AKVEAGCSG
+1526 ANNHSG
-1535 SSITQT
+1535 
-1541 EREHSD
+1541 REQSHF
-1547 SSFEEEK
+1547 SFEGEK
-1554 EEMPVPN
+1554 EERPGPT
-1561 VKSESQKEESDSS
+1561 VKHESQKDETDSS
-1574 SFNLL
+1574 AFNDH

-1594 GEPLRSLLQSYGYEL
+1594 GEPLRALLQSYGHEL
-1609 ALQYIQSRHRHQQQ
+1609 ALQYIQSRHRHQPQI
-1623 MSTRI
+1623 STHVI
-1628 SDKQECSD
+1628 PEQDCFD
-1636 IKKMEVCLEVEGDES
+1636 INKMEAYSEEQRVKLCGLQNEKIES
-1651 SGPQDVKIEDS
+1651 SNNSYKEA
-1662 NKDNKGEEGNEG
+1662 EGNKET
-1674 IESLPE
+1674 ESLPPE
-1680 GKKQN
+1680 KK
-1685 KEKGCCGRGEKCRD
+1685 
-1699 CGKLFSDALI
+1699 
-1709 LKTHQEYIHRMLFPT
+1709 
-1724 ATLER
+1724 
-1729 FSREYRL
+1729 
-1736 QYDQMYPLT
+1736 
-1745 QPKSGENPIACTQAV
+1745 
-1760 APVAAPAP
+1760 
-1768 APGPSLV
+1768 
-1775 PSQCSESE
+1775 
-1783 PAPEPVKHQ
+1783 
-1792 VKTLAPSP
+1792 
-1800 ELTASDPITKT
+1800 
-1811 STLATDLTPTTPAPS
+1811 
-1826 SPPYPTQSQGI
+1826 
-1837 SQQEASIPS
+1837 
-1846 TSASAASQTTSL
+1846 
-1858 ATPIALPLP
+1858 
-1867 KIPMLPLPLPQL
+1867 
-1879 PIPPLSLSQLPL
+1879 
-1891 PPIHFP
+1891 
-1897 MELPLLSPV
+1897 
-1906 MMQSVALQS
+1906 
-1915 QPWLDSS
+1915 
-1922 VNPELAKLYQSQLN
+1922 LN
-1936 PALLGQQPQLSP
+1936 QALLGQQQQLSP
-1948 ALLAQQP
+1948 
-1955 QLSPALQGQPPQ
+1955 SLQGQLTQ
-1967 LSPALLSQ
+1967 FNSALLGQ

-1981 NQTGQQPQVSP
+1981 LQTGQQPQVSP
-1992 TILEQQGKR
+1992 STLEQQGKR
-2001 TRTRISEEQLT
+2001 TRTRISEDQL
-2012 ILKKHFDIN
+2012 IVLRKHFDIN
-2021 SLPSDEGINKMSGLS
+2021 ILPSDEEINKMSALS
-2036 GLPHKV
+2036 GLANKV

-2070 IALEES
+2070 TALEET
-2076 REEASQAQPL
+2076 REVAQDKALSP
-2086 TTSPC
+2086 SPC
-2091 SLSPG
+2091 SLSPA
-2096 LPANTSPQPQTTDP
+2096 LPTNTSQEPQTTD
-2110 QRGEPYRGRR
+2110 QERVEFHRDRR

-2132 ALQSMFETTPY
+2132 TLQGVFEATPY
-2143 PREEEYDRLSALLS
+2143 PREEEYDRLSTLLS
-2157 LPNRVIVVWFQNARQ
+2157 LPNRIIVVWFQNARQ
-2172 RARKNQ
+2172 RARKHQ
-2178 DRGTDDGVEGKNQ
+2178 DRGTEDRLEGNNQLDNLHRQRNGSSKNDDE
-2191 VDNMQRERN
+2191 
-2200 RCYKDDDNE
+2200 
-2209 DNSGDEGQGESQN
+2209 NSCEGQSESHN
-2222 ENSMDLTYEYYTH
+2222 DNSMDLTYEYYTN
-2235 PDSPVLDSSSSHC
+2235 PDSPALDSSSHC
-2248 IESERLT
+2248 TESDNLT
-2255 AKGEPTP
+2255 AKGEPMA
-2262 VTKKQE
+2262 VNRKQE
-2268 DKKSSPVA
+2268 DKTIYFQASKSSP
-2276 SKSPALV
+2276 LL

-2289 SGADIQC
+2289 PDADIQR
-2296 KEIVQAIK
+2296 KETVQMMT
-2304 TGSSPQPEYSV
+2304 TGSSPQPELKLQPVTIS
-2315 QLESTPERPQ
+2315 EAPQ

-2330 SSQKTA
+2330 SSQTMVSSIESTA
-2336 ATILPL
+2336 RC
-2342 SQSSQGHTHS
+2342 SQMQTHS
-2352 PPSDQ
+2352 PSSDQ
-2357 AVEKPGDTTPS
+2357 AVEKPADTPPS
-2368 PTAAP
+2368 FPASP
-2373 ESETSQ
+2373 ESE
-2379 TRLPDATSGLSIE
+2379 DASSAPSTE
-2392 TQPKNQLQPP
+2392 TQLNNQIQPQP
-2402 NQAQF
+2402 QAQF
-2407 QCSICPV
+2407 QCSLCPV
-2414 SLSSFQLWQEH
+2414 TLPSIQLWQEH

-2443 FTDRTMPYMMLHPN
+2443 FSERTMPYMMLHPN
-2457 HTLMA
+2457 STLMA

-2472 MHPNPTHSMISHL
+2472 IHPNPTHPMISHL
-2485 NSIQMKNTLTDHSCN
+2485 NSLQIQNTLSDHSSN
-2500 TLNSLSNSSLTSM
+2500 PLTSLSQSSPSPM
-2513 KQNSKLTSETTFE
+2513 KQSSKLLSETSFE
-2526 GQRGSREIEEEHR
+2526 SQRSSREIEEDHR

-2567 RGVLESIARDVG
+2567 RGVLEGIAREVG
-2579 LTRRVVQV
+2579 LARRVVQV

-2613 FNHLRCPF
+2613 LNHLRCPF

-2656 SNGQIG
+2656 SNGQTG
-2662 LAVSSLMDRP
+2662 MALSSIMDRP
-2672 GPSISSSLMPNHGFV
+2672 GPSIRSNLIPNQGYG
-2687 ISNKEL
+2687 IMNKEL
-2693 TVKPPVT
+2693 SMKIPMT

-2713 DDDYEEDDEEYPCE
+2713 DDEYEEDDDEYPCDE
-2727 EGSSMAGQGSPSP
+2727 SSSTADQGSPSP

-2747 SDWGEMQTLQQHHH
+2747 SDWGEMQSLQQHQH

-2769 MTHFQVLQ
+2769 MSHFQVLQ
-2777 LRDFYRSHRNPNRH
+2777 LRDFYRSHRTPNRH
-2791 ECEALGQELGL
+2791 ECERLGQELGL

-2833 AELSAGAGERDR
+2833 AELSAGVGERDR

>member
-1 MDSGEGGGGDGGGG
+1 MDSGEGGGGGDGGGG

-55 LTLPQQQEE
+55 PTLPQQQQQE

-73 EETQGGEQK
+73 EETHGGEQK
-82 EGGRHSQENGACQ
+82 EGGRHSLENGVCQ
-95 KQGMKEDFG
+95 KQGKKEDFG
-104 EGYLSGQMKEEGEV
+104 EGYLSRQWKEEGEV

-177 ASGTLDSKIAAS
+177 ASGILDSKIAAS
-189 PKPSPTLST
+189 PKPSPTPSN
-198 SPKPSPFLSTS
+198 SPKSSPFLSTS
-209 PKHFTCPSS
+209 PKHFICPSS

-253 FPVAGMEPAS
+253 FPVAGTELAS
-263 TPAEDDGPAGVI
+263 TPAEDDGPAGVP
-275 HSISNGDGAKAP
+275 HSSISNGDGAKAP
-287 EPNDSQLDADVD
+287 EPNDSQLDTEVD

-327 HMTILHSR
+327 HMTIMHSR

-373 GASGGKCVCGA
+373 GASGGKCVCGG
-384 ATRDMCV
+384 ATRDVCG

-396 KSHPR
+396 KPHPR

-441 NVQSGGHSN
+441 NVQNGGHAN
-450 GHMHASHISN
+450 GHMHTSHITNS
-460 NSSSS
+460 SSSS
-465 NGQTLDEPAYKL
+465 NGHTVDEPTYKL
-477 PLSIPTPTAQPGK
+477 PLSIPTPTTQPTK
-490 LTTPAHSH
+490 LTPPAHSH
-498 SHGKR
+498 SHCKR

-561 SLNMRLTTQQVA
+561 SLNMRLTSQQVT
-573 EQPVTLG
+573 EQPVSLG

-590 PSPPPAPSMSPTG
+590 PSPPPASCLSPTS

-621 SLESVEQHQNAPRS
+621 SLESVEQHLNTPRS

-680 AHLQEGGNRGQEGA
+680 AHLQEGGDRGQEGA

-722 HSLSSHHE
+722 HSLNSHHE
-730 ASVRVYRFLQQYDGE
+730 AGVRVYRFLQQYDGE

-799 IRKSSDG
+799 IRKSPGG
-806 DTGEFSEDM
+806 DTGELSEDM
-815 ETSSETTAGP
+815 ETSIETTTGP
-825 LDTTKDTC
+825 LDTTKDSC
-833 NLGAKQISEQTEQ
+833 NLGAKQISEETGETKG
-846 ASVEER
+846 EER
-852 EKRESLPSVKRPSS
+852 ESRESFPPVKRPSS
-866 GCEEMENSISTKR
+866 GCGEMENSISTKR

-899 KVPYKHLQQHLTHV
+899 TLPYIHLQQHLRHV

-925 STVKPPVDQPQPPLQ
+925 STVTLSMEQPQLPPQ
-940 MEPQTELCTDD
+940 MDPQTELHTDD
-951 AEKNKN
+951 TQKNKN
-957 TNNANCSHTADSTA
+957 TKNNNANCCHTADSVA
-971 STDSQKNKGISVENT
+971 PADSQKNKGISVDNT

-998 LLTPPLEDNTTHPSN
+998 LLTPPLEENTTHPSN

-1020 PTQIPPSSPPTS
+1020 PTQIPHSSPPTS
-1032 PLGDPPLLSDRHGYR
+1032 PPSDPPPLSDRHGYR

-1102 DNTQGQTTLLQPHTG
+1102 DNIQGQNTLLPPHTA
-1117 QYVEHKKSSVQQD
+1117 QYMEHNKSSVQQD

-1141 GEDEEEEIEEEAIG
+1141 GEGEDEEIEEEAIG
-1155 MGGKEEQKEVVRF
+1155 MEGMEEQKEEVQF
-1168 KEKDMVGEVDGGEEE
+1168 KEKDIVGEVDRDEED
-1183 LTEPEKG
+1183 LTELEKG
-1190 PHEEIISE
+1190 SHEEIISE
-1198 PSSSSLVKKSSN
+1198 PSSSSIVKKTSN

-1308 NSAPQTPVSSVA
+1308 NTAPQTSACSVA
-1320 APVSVATTATQ
+1320 APVSVPTTATPT
-1331 AATTREETSKSL
+1331 ATTREETSKSF
-1343 PFTKKPDVISSSA
+1343 PFTKRSDVVNSST
-1356 SSQLGL
+1356 SSLLGL
-1362 GLSAEAKPPLSNPTD
+1362 AAEAQPTLSNLTD
-1377 SQQAKKRVA
+1377 SQQTKKRVA
-1386 ELLASRNQLML
+1386 DLLASRNQLML

-1427 HLPLGAENLL
+1427 HLPLGPESLL
-1437 KQHFPLSPDNLLSLQ
+1437 KQQFPLTPENLLSLQ

-1460 LSGDMTINP
+1460 LSGDVKLNP
-1469 ELAVKSPDLSQLV
+1469 ELAVKSSELSQLV
-1482 SATFIPKVK
+1482 SANSTPKEQVK
-1491 AEDKKEPLPQI
+1491 AEAKRESQPQI
-1502 DDKQTQRQSS
+1502 DEKQNNKTKQQRENS
-1512 NSNNSQPK
+1512 NSAAVQPK
-1520 HHVQSE
+1520 DPVQCE

-1535 SSITQT
+1535 SSISQT
-1541 EREHSD
+1541 ERDHSH
-1547 SSFEEEK
+1547 SSLEEEK
-1554 EEMPVPN
+1554 EEMLVPTIKN
-1561 VKSESQKEESDSS
+1561 DSQKEETGSS
-1574 SFNLL
+1574 SFNLI
-1579 GLQCPPPRVPYAAVN
+1579 GFQCPPPRVPYAAVN
-1594 GEPLRSLLQSYGYEL
+1594 GEPLRALLQSYGYEL

-1623 MSTRI
+1623 ISTHMMP
-1628 SDKQECSD
+1628 DKQEGSDINKMEMCSD
-1636 IKKMEVCLEVEGDES
+1636 EERDEFNELQDGKMEGYKDNNK
-1651 SGPQDVKIEDS
+1651 GTDS
-1662 NKDNKGEEGNEG
+1662 NGETEEKMQNKDEQ
-1674 IESLPE
+1674 LA
-1680 GKKQN
+1680 N
-1685 KEKGCCGRGEKCRD
+1685 KEKKCCGKGEKCRD
-1699 CGKLFSDALI
+1699 CGKFFSDALI
-1709 LKTHQEYIHRMLFPT
+1709 LKSHKEYIHRILFPT
-1724 ATLER
+1724 AALER

-1745 QPKSGENPIACTQAV
+1745 QPKSGDTSNACPQA
-1760 APVAAPAP
+1760 AAPAP
-1768 APGPSLV
+1768 S
-1775 PSQCSESE
+1775 SETE
-1783 PAPEPVKHQ
+1783 LPLETVKPQ
-1792 VKTLAPSP
+1792 VKTLATSSISSV
-1800 ELTASDPITKT
+1800 LDPITKT
-1811 STLATDLTPTTPAPS
+1811 CSPATDLTPNAPAP
-1826 SPPYPTQSQGI
+1826 PPPSQPQDI
-1837 SQQEASIPS
+1837 LQQEEPIPS
-1846 TSASAASQTTSL
+1846 TSATVPSQATSP
-1858 ATPIALPLP
+1858 AKSIPLPLP

-1879 PIPPLSLSQLPL
+1879 PLPPLTLPKLPL
-1891 PPIHFP
+1891 PPLPFP
-1897 MELPLLSPV
+1897 MELPLLPPV
-1906 MMQSVALQS
+1906 VMQSVALQP

-1936 PALLGQQPQLSP
+1936 PALLGKQPQLSP
-1948 ALLAQQP
+1948 ALLAQQS
-1955 QLSPALQGQPPQ
+1955 QLSPALQGQPSQ
-1967 LSPALLSQ
+1967 LNHALLAQ
-1975 PSQPSP
+1975 PSQASP
-1981 NQTGQQPQVSP
+1981 IQTGQQPQVNP
-1992 TILEQQGKR
+1992 TILEQQLKR
-2001 TRTRISEEQLT
+2001 TRTRISEEQLA
-2012 ILKKHFDIN
+2012 ILRKHFDIN
-2021 SLPSDEGINKMSGLS
+2021 CLPSDEEINKMSGLS

-2064 FNNPPT
+2064 FNNPP
-2070 IALEES
+2070 IISLEES
-2076 REEASQAQPL
+2076 SEEVEQNQPQTL
-2086 TTSPC
+2086 SSC

-2096 LPANTSPQPQTTDP
+2096 LSTKTSLQTTDLE
-2110 QRGEPYRGRR
+2110 RGEPHRGRR

-2132 ALQSMFETTPY
+2132 TLQGVFEATPY

-2178 DRGTDDGVEGKNQ
+2178 DRGIEDGLEEKNQ
-2191 VDNMQRERN
+2191 LDNIHTQRN
-2200 RCYKDDDNE
+2200 GCYKNSDDNG
-2209 DNSGDEGQGESQN
+2209 DNCYGDEGQAESQN
-2222 ENSMDLTYEYYTH
+2222 ENSMDLTYEYYTN
-2235 PDSPVLDSSSSHC
+2235 PDSPVLDSSSHC
-2248 IESERLT
+2248 TDTENPT
-2255 AKGEPTP
+2255 AKGEPTS
-2262 VTKKQE
+2262 VTRTQE
-2268 DKKSSPVA
+2268 DQKISPVA
-2276 SKSPALV
+2276 SKSPALA
-2283 QTQNGI
+2283 QTQKEI
-2289 SGADIQC
+2289 SNADIQHQ
-2296 KEIVQAIK
+2296 EIVQAVK
-2304 TGSSPQPEYSV
+2304 QGLSPQPEPKL
-2315 QLESTPERPQ
+2315 QPESTSERTQ
-2325 PCSSS
+2325 PSSSS
-2330 SSQKTA
+2330 SSQKTKPP
-2336 ATILPL
+2336 TLPMAH
-2342 SQSSQGHTHS
+2342 SSHGRTYSSPSDKAVERPADTSPNLLAGPDTETGHTL
-2352 PPSDQ
+2352 
-2357 AVEKPGDTTPS
+2357 
-2368 PTAAP
+2368 
-2373 ESETSQ
+2373 
-2379 TRLPDATSGLSIE
+2379 LPDATQGLSSE
-2392 TQPKNQLQPP
+2392 VQSKNQLQP
-2402 NQAQF
+2402 QTQSQF
-2407 QCSICPV
+2407 QCSLCPM
-2414 SLSSFQLWQEH
+2414 SLPSFQLWQEH
-2425 QTRHLLA
+2425 QTRHVLA
-2432 AQSQVQFLHSG
+2432 AQTQVQFLHSG

-2472 MHPNPTHSMISHL
+2472 IHTTPTHPMISHL
-2485 NSIQMKNTLTDHSCN
+2485 NSIQIKNTLSDHSSN
-2500 TLNSLSNSSLTSM
+2500 ALTSLSQSSLTPM
-2513 KQNSKLTSETTFE
+2513 KQNSKLMSETSFE
-2526 GQRGSREIEEEHR
+2526 IQRGSREVEEEHR

-2558 RYSMDSNPT
+2558 RYSLDSNPT

-2634 HMRSRHWAEAERA
+2634 HVRSRHWAEAERA
-2647 GYNLSMSNG
+2647 GFNLSMSSG
-2656 SNGQIG
+2656 SGAQTG
-2662 LAVSSLMDRP
+2662 MAMPSAMDRP
-2672 GPSISSSLMPNHGFV
+2672 GPSISSNPIPKQGYVN
-2687 ISNKEL
+2687 SNKEA
-2693 TVKPPVT
+2693 TVKAPVAT
-2700 SLSSTTD
+2700 LSSATD

-2713 DDDYEEDDEEYPCE
+2713 DDDYDEDDEEYPYE
-2727 EGSSMAGQGSPSP
+2727 ECRSMADQASPSP

-2747 SDWGEMQTLQQHHH
+2747 SDWGETQTLQQHHH
-2761 QQQRQRTQ
+2761 HHQQRQRTQ
-2769 MTHFQVLQ
+2769 MSHFQVLQ
-2777 LRDFYRSHRNPNRH
+2777 LRDFYRSHRTPNRH

>member
-73 EETQGGEQK
+73 EETQGGERK
-82 EGGRHSQENGACQ
+82 EGGRRSQENGACQ
-95 KQGMKEDFG
+95 KQGKKEDFG
-104 EGYLSGQMKEEGEV
+104 EGYLSGQRKEEGEV

-143 KEEEEAISNQSQT
+143 EEEEAISNQSQT

-177 ASGTLDSKIAAS
+177 ASGTHDSKIAAS
-189 PKPSPTLST
+189 PKPSPTPST

-209 PKHFTCPSS
+209 PKHFTSPSS

-253 FPVAGMEPAS
+253 FPLAGTEPAR
-263 TPAEDDGPAGVI
+263 TPAEDDGPAGVS
-275 HSISNGDGAKAP
+275 HSSISNGDGAKAP
-287 EPNDSQLDADVD
+287 EPNDSQLDAEVD

-327 HMTILHSR
+327 HMTIMHSR

-361 EKHPETGGQCVC
+361 EKHPETGGGGATRGVC
-373 GASGGKCVCGA
+373 G
-384 ATRDMCV
+384 

-396 KSHPR
+396 KPHPR

-441 NVQSGGHSN
+441 NVQNGGHSN
-450 GHMHASHISN
+450 GHMHTSHISN
-460 NSSSS
+460 SSSSS
-465 NGQTLDEPAYKL
+465 NGHTVDEPVYKL
-477 PLSIPTPTAQPGK
+477 PLSIPTPTTQPAK
-490 LTTPAHSH
+490 LTPPAHSH

-548 PQLKHLQNTGAEL
+548 PQFKHLQNTGAEL
-561 SLNMRLTTQQVA
+561 TLNMRLTSQQVA

-590 PSPPPAPSMSPTG
+590 PSPPPAPSLSPTG

-621 SLESVEQHQNAPRS
+621 SLESVEQHLNAPRS

-668 QTDRHRTRYQLA
+668 QTDRHRTRYQLT
-680 AHLQEGGNRGQEGA
+680 AHLQEGGDRGQEGA

-799 IRKSSDG
+799 IRKSPDG
-806 DTGEFSEDM
+806 VTGELSEDM
-815 ETSSETTAGP
+815 ETSSETTTGP
-825 LDTTKDTC
+825 LETTKDTC
-833 NLGAKQISEQTEQ
+833 DLGVKQISEETEETKG
-846 ASVEER
+846 EER
-852 EKRESLPSVKRPSS
+852 EKRESLPSAKRPSS

-899 KVPYKHLQQHLTHV
+899 KLPYPHLRQHLTHV

-925 STVKPPVDQPQPPLQ
+925 STVTPSMEQPQPQL
-940 MEPQTELCTDD
+940 ETELQTDSRTDD
-951 AEKNKN
+951 TQKNKTAKN
-957 TNNANCSHTADSTA
+957 NNANCSHTADSI
-971 STDSQKNKGISVENT
+971 SSVDSQKSKGNSVANT

-1032 PLGDPPLLSDRHGYR
+1032 PPSDPPSLSDRHGYR

-1102 DNTQGQTTLLQPHTG
+1102 DNTQGQNTLLPPHTV
-1117 QYVEHKKSSVQQD
+1117 QYMEHNKSSVQQE

-1135 QVGQEA
+1135 QAGQEA
-1141 GEDEEEEIEEEAIG
+1141 GEGEDEEIEEEALG
-1155 MGGKEEQKEVVRF
+1155 MDAKEEQEEVKN
-1168 KEKDMVGEVDGGEEE
+1168 KEKDVVAEVDGSEED
-1183 LTEPEKG
+1183 LTDPEKG
-1190 PHEEIISE
+1190 PPEDMVSE
-1198 PSSSSLVKKSSN
+1198 PSLSSLVKKSSN
-1210 PTMDRYLDPTRPYK
+1210 PTMDRYLDPSRPYK

-1237 LLVHYNSVS
+1237 LLVHFNSVS

-1255 QDSGTGVAAP
+1255 QDSGTGVAPP

-1308 NSAPQTPVSSVA
+1308 NPAPQTPSSSVTV
-1320 APVSVATTATQ
+1320 PVSVSTSATQ
-1331 AATTREETSKSL
+1331 PAATREEISKNL
-1343 PFTKKPDVISSSA
+1343 PFTKRPDVISSSA
-1356 SSQLGL
+1356 SALLGS
-1362 GLSAEAKPPLSNPTD
+1362 GLVVETQQKLSNQTD

-1412 QLQQHTALLQSQLIQ
+1412 QLQQHTALLHSQVMQ
-1427 HLPLGAENLL
+1427 HLPLGPENLL
-1437 KQHFPLSPDNLLSLQ
+1437 KQHFSLAPDSLLSLQ

-1460 LSGDMTINP
+1460 LSGDMKLDMSP
-1469 ELAVKSPDLSQLV
+1469 ELGQLLSANFISKEQVKVEAKSESP
-1482 SATFIPKVK
+1482 
-1491 AEDKKEPLPQI
+1491 PQS
-1502 DDKQTQRQSS
+1502 DEKQTQRQSS
-1512 NSNNSQPK
+1512 NSAAQPK
-1520 HHVQSE
+1520 DHVQCE
-1526 AKVEAGCSG
+1526 AKVEACSG
-1535 SSITQT
+1535 SSMNQT
-1541 EREHSD
+1541 EREHRNFCLED
-1547 SSFEEEK
+1547 KK
-1554 EEMPVPN
+1554 EEIHVNM
-1561 VKSESQKEESDSS
+1561 VKSESQKEGTDSS

-1579 GLQCPPPRVPYAAVN
+1579 GLQCPPPRVPYAAAN
-1594 GEPLRSLLQSYGYEL
+1594 GEPLRALLQSYGYEL
-1609 ALQYIQSRHRHQQQ
+1609 ALQYIQNRQRHQQQ
-1623 MSTRI
+1623 IATRAMP
-1628 SDKQECSD
+1628 DKQERCNLN
-1636 IKKMEVCLEVEGDES
+1636 KMEVSLEEERNEFS
-1651 SGPQDVKIEDS
+1651 EPQDGKMEGR
-1662 NKDNKGEEGNEG
+1662 NKDNKRVEGNRERDC
-1674 IESLPE
+1674 LPPE
-1680 GKKQN
+1680 KKQN
-1685 KEKGCCGRGEKCRD
+1685 KDEESANREKRCCEGGEKCKD
-1699 CGKLFSDALI
+1699 CGKFFSDALI
-1709 LKTHQEYIHRMLFPT
+1709 LKSHQEYIHRMLFPT
-1724 ATLER
+1724 AALER
-1729 FSREYRL
+1729 FSRNYRL

-1745 QPKSGENPIACTQAV
+1745 QPKSGENSTTCPQA
-1760 APVAAPAP
+1760 AASAPAT
-1768 APGPSLV
+1768 S
-1775 PSQCSESE
+1775 SESE
-1783 PAPEPVKHQ
+1783 APLEPVKPQ

-1800 ELTASDPITKT
+1800 VPLVTDTVAKPCAT
-1811 STLATDLTPTTPAPS
+1811 ATDLTPSGPAVS
-1826 SPPYPTQSQGI
+1826 SPPSPLQPQEFP
-1837 SQQEASIPS
+1837 QQETPIPG
-1846 TSASAASQTTSL
+1846 TSASATSQNTSSAKSISL
-1858 ATPIALPLP
+1858 SLP
-1867 KIPMLPLPLPQL
+1867 KIPMLSLPLPQL
-1879 PIPPLSLSQLPL
+1879 PIPPLPLPKLPL
-1891 PPIHFP
+1891 PPIPFP
-1897 MELPLLSPV
+1897 MELPLLPPV
-1906 MMQSVALQS
+1906 VMQSVALQPQS
-1915 QPWLDSS
+1915 WLDSS
-1922 VNPELAKLYQSQLN
+1922 VNPELAKLYQSQLK
-1936 PALLGQQPQLSP
+1936 PALLGQPPQLSP

-1955 QLSPALQGQPPQ
+1955 QLSPSLLSQPPQ
-1967 LSPALLSQ
+1967 LNAAMLGQ

-1981 NQTGQQPQVSP
+1981 IQTGQQSQVSP
-1992 TILEQQGKR
+1992 TILEQQQGKR

-2012 ILKKHFDIN
+2012 VLRRHFDIN
-2021 SLPSDEGINKMSGLS
+2021 SLPSDEEINKMSVLS

-2070 IALEES
+2070 TALEEC
-2076 REEASQAQPL
+2076 REEVAQNQAL
-2086 TTSPC
+2086 TLSPC

-2096 LPANTSPQPQTTDP
+2096 LPANISPQPQTADL
-2110 QRGEPYRGRR
+2110 QRGEPHRGRR

-2132 ALQSMFETTPY
+2132 TLQGVFEATPY
-2143 PREEEYDRLSALLS
+2143 PREEEYDRLSAMLT

-2178 DRGTDDGVEGKNQ
+2178 DRGTEDGIEGKNQ
-2191 VDNMQRERN
+2191 LDSIHRQINGCFKN
-2200 RCYKDDDNE
+2200 DDDNE
-2209 DNSGDEGQGESQN
+2209 DNSCGDEGQGDSQN
-2222 ENSMDLTYEYYTH
+2222 ENSMDLTYEYYTQ
-2235 PDSPVLDSSSSHC
+2235 PDSPFLDSSTHFT
-2248 IESERLT
+2248 ENEHLT

-2262 VTKKQE
+2262 VTRKQE
-2268 DKKSSPVA
+2268 DKTSSPQA
-2276 SKSPALV
+2276 DKSPALV
-2283 QTQNGI
+2283 QNRDGI
-2289 SGADIQC
+2289 LDADIQR
-2296 KEIVQAIK
+2296 KEIVPTMK
-2304 TGSSPQPEYSV
+2304 TGSSSQPNPKV
-2315 QLESTPERPQ
+2315 QPESTPERSQ

-2330 SSQKTA
+2330 SSQKTVP
-2336 ATILPL
+2336 TIP
-2342 SQSSQGHTHS
+2342 STSHSGQGHMPS
-2352 PPSDQ
+2352 PPFDQ
-2357 AVEKPGDTTPS
+2357 ALEKPAEPS
-2368 PTAAP
+2368 PSLPSAP
-2373 ESETSQ
+2373 ESEMSHI
-2379 TRLPDATSGLSIE
+2379 RLPDATSGLSTE
-2392 TQPKNQLQPP
+2392 TQPQNQLQLQT
-2402 NQAQF
+2402 QAQF
-2407 QCSICPV
+2407 QCSLCPM
-2414 SLSSFQLWQEH
+2414 SLPSFQLWQEH
-2425 QTRHLLA
+2425 QTMHLLA
-2432 AQSQVQFLHSG
+2432 AQSQVQLLHSG

-2472 MHPNPTHSMISHL
+2472 MHPNPTHPMISHL
-2485 NSIQMKNTLTDHSCN
+2485 NSIQIKNTLSDHSSN
-2500 TLNSLSNSSLTSM
+2500 TLTSLSQSSLTPM
-2513 KQNSKLTSETTFE
+2513 KQSAKLISETSFE

-2558 RYSMDSNPT
+2558 RYSLDSNPT

-2599 QFRSMGPGSSFSLG
+2599 QFRSMGPGSSLSLG
-2613 FNHLRCPF
+2613 LNHLRCPF

-2634 HMRSRHWAEAERA
+2634 HIKSRHWAEAERA
-2647 GYNLSMSNG
+2647 GYNLSQING
-2656 SNGQIG
+2656 SSGQIG
-2662 LAVSSLMDRP
+2662 FSISSVMDRP
-2672 GPSISSSLMPNHGFV
+2672 GPSISSNPIPNPV
-2687 ISNKEL
+2687 YVMNNKEL
-2693 TVKPPVT
+2693 TMKPPVT

-2713 DDDYEEDDEEYPCE
+2713 DDDYEEDDDEYQCE
-2727 EGSSMAGQGSPSP
+2727 EGSSMADQESPSP

-2747 SDWGEMQTLQQHHH
+2747 SDWGETQTLQQQHHH

-2769 MTHFQVLQ
+2769 MSHFQVLQ
-2777 LRDFYRSHRNPNRH
+2777 LRDFYRSHRTPNRH

>member
-1 MDSGEGGGGDGGGG
+1 MDSGEGGGGDGGGGG

-33 LAVIPEQGSSSHT
+33 PAVSPEQGSSSHT

-55 LTLPQQQEE
+55 LTLPQQGEE
-64 EGAEGSQAR
+64 EAEGFQAR
-73 EETQGGEQK
+73 EETQRGEQK
-82 EGGRHSQENGACQ
+82 EGGGHSKENGACP

-104 EGYLSGQMKEEGEV
+104 EGYLSGQREEEGEEL
-118 HVGVGEASVT
+118 VGVVEASVT

-136 SRGGEEE
+136 SKGEEE
-143 KEEEEAISNQSQT
+143 EEEEEEEAAKEEEEAISNQSQT

-177 ASGTLDSKIAAS
+177 ASGTLNSKIAAS
-189 PKPSPTLST
+189 PKPSPITST
-198 SPKPSPFLSTS
+198 SPRPSPFLSNS

-218 SSALLSET
+218 FSALLSVT
-226 EVKDIKGDQGWISGF
+226 EVKDIKGDQGWISEF

-253 FPVAGMEPAS
+253 PPLAGMEPDG
-263 TPAEDDGPAGVI
+263 TTAEDDGPAWVS
-275 HSISNGDGAKAP
+275 HSFISNGDGAKAP
-287 EPNDSQLDADVD
+287 EPNDSQPDTEVD

-304 EGEQKEAVLKNL
+304 EEEEQKEAVLKSL

-327 HMTILHSR
+327 HMTIMHSR

-373 GASGGKCVCGA
+373 GASGVKCVCGA
-384 ATRDMCV
+384 ATRGVCA
-391 YCSSG
+391 YCTSG
-396 KSHPR
+396 KPHPR

-441 NVQSGGHSN
+441 NVQNGGQSN
-450 GHMHASHISN
+450 GSALTSHITANNNN

-465 NGQTLDEPAYKL
+465 FSDGNAADEPTYKP
-477 PLSIPTPTAQPGK
+477 PLSTPTPATQPTK
-490 LTTPAHSH
+490 LTPPAHTH

-548 PQLKHLQNTGAEL
+548 PQLKHLQNAGAEL
-561 SLNMRLTTQQVA
+561 SLNMRLTSQQVA
-573 EQPVTLG
+573 DQPVTLE

-590 PSPPPAPSMSPTG
+590 PSPPPAPSLSPTE
-603 PLSQGVFQC
+603 PLSQGGVFQC

-621 SLESVEQHQNAPRS
+621 SLESVEQHLNAPRS

-649 HCRLCGYTTPLR
+649 HCRLCGYTTQLR

-680 AHLQEGGNRGQEGA
+680 AHLQEGGDRGEEGV
-694 ALIAKGNPV
+694 ALIAKGNPI
-703 QLRCNLCDYVTSS
+703 QMRCNLCDYVTGS
-716 LEKLRG
+716 LDKLRG
-722 HSLSSHHE
+722 HSLSSHHG

-779 REGLLQLQ
+779 REGLLQLE

-799 IRKSSDG
+799 IRKSPDCVPEP
-806 DTGEFSEDM
+806 TR
-815 ETSSETTAGP
+815 
-825 LDTTKDTC
+825 
-833 NLGAKQISEQTEQ
+833 
-846 ASVEER
+846 EEKR
-852 EKRESLPSVKRPSS
+852 EKREPFPSVKRPSS
-866 GCEEMENSISTKR
+866 ECEEMENSISTKR
-879 PRIHQQNENQ
+879 PRIHQQNPNQ

-899 KVPYKHLQQHLTHV
+899 KLQHTHLRQHLTHV
-913 HSVAQDCVDKLI
+913 HNVAQDCVDKLI
-925 STVKPPVDQPQPPLQ
+925 STVTLPMEKPQAEKLQ
-940 MEPQTELCTDD
+940 TEPQTEDFSVLVDL
-951 AEKNKN
+951 
-957 TNNANCSHTADSTA
+957 
-971 STDSQKNKGISVENT
+971 QKNQGLSVKNT

-998 LLTPPLEDNTTHPSN
+998 LLTPPLEDNTTHPYN

-1020 PTQIPPSSPPTS
+1020 PIQTPPSSPT
-1032 PLGDPPLLSDRHGYR
+1032 GDPPPLSDRHGYR

-1071 MRAATECPLCSR
+1071 MRAATECPLCAR
-1083 QCRSQEALQRHM
+1083 RCRSQEALQRHM

-1102 DNTQGQTTLLQPHTG
+1102 DNTQGQNTHSPPHTA
-1117 QYVEHKKSSVQQD
+1117 QYMEQNKSSVQQH

-1135 QVGQEA
+1135 QAGQEA
-1141 GEDEEEEIEEEAIG
+1141 GEDEDEQMEEEALG
-1155 MGGKEEQKEVVRF
+1155 MKGKKEQKEEVPF
-1168 KEKDMVGEVDGGEEE
+1168 KENDANGEIDGDDDVSTEQDEGPNDETI
-1183 LTEPEKG
+1183 TEPA
-1190 PHEEIISE
+1190 SNF
-1198 PSSSSLVKKSSN
+1198 LVKKSSN
-1210 PTMDRYLDPTRPYK
+1210 PTMDRYLDPARPFK

-1255 QDSGTGVAAP
+1255 QDSGTAVAVL

-1308 NSAPQTPVSSVA
+1308 NSTPQTPASSVG
-1320 APVSVATTATQ
+1320 APVSVPTALTVATNK
-1331 AATTREETSKSL
+1331 EEVSKGS
-1343 PFTKKPDVISSSA
+1343 PFTKRPDVGNSSTSLL
-1356 SSQLGL
+1356 LGP
-1362 GLSAEAKPPLSNPTD
+1362 GIAADGQPTLSIPTE
-1377 SQQAKKRVA
+1377 SQQAKSRVA
-1386 ELLASRNQLML
+1386 ELIASRNQLML
-1397 IQQQQLAQAQAQAQA
+1397 IQQQQLAQAQAQAHA
-1412 QLQQHTALLQSQLIQ
+1412 QLQQHTALLQSQLMQ
-1427 HLPLGAENLL
+1427 HLPLGTENLL
-1437 KQHFPLSPDNLLSLQ
+1437 KQHFSLAPDNLLSLQ

-1460 LSGDMTINP
+1460 LSGDVNFNP
-1469 ELAVKSPDLSQLV
+1469 ELSIKNLELSQLV
-1482 SATFIPKVK
+1482 FANSNPKEQVSVDVK
-1491 AEDKKEPLPQI
+1491 RECQTQI
-1502 DDKQTQRQSS
+1502 DDKQTQRQHSS
-1512 NSNNSQPK
+1512 STVGQLK
-1520 HHVQSE
+1520 DRVQCE
-1526 AKVEAGCSG
+1526 ANVEAGCSG
-1535 SSITQT
+1535 SATNKSEQG
-1541 EREHSD
+1541 HSN
-1547 SSFEEEK
+1547 SNQEEGK
-1554 EEMPVPN
+1554 EEMHVPSFRN
-1561 VKSESQKEESDSS
+1561 KAETDSS
-1574 SFNLL
+1574 LFTRH

-1594 GEPLRSLLQSYGYEL
+1594 GEPVRALLQSYGYEL
-1609 ALQYIQSRHRHQQQ
+1609 ALQYIQSRHRHQHQIPIH
-1623 MSTRI
+1623 MI
-1628 SDKQECSD
+1628 PGKLGGSD
-1636 IKKMEVCLEVEGDES
+1636 IDMVEGYSKEEKVEL
-1651 SGPQDVKIEDS
+1651 SGLQDVKSEGCIKV
-1662 NKDNKGEEGNEG
+1662 NKELEGNKE
-1674 IESLPE
+1674 IRNMSHD
-1680 GKKQN
+1680 KKI
-1685 KEKGCCGRGEKCRD
+1685 KEEPVKKERGCCGKGEKCGD
-1699 CGKLFSDALI
+1699 CGKFFSDALI
-1709 LKTHQEYIHRMLFPT
+1709 LKSHREYIHRKLFPT
-1724 ATLER
+1724 PALER

-1745 QPKSGENPIACTQAV
+1745 QPKSVENSTASAS
-1760 APVAAPAP
+1760 APA
-1768 APGPSLV
+1768 S
-1775 PSQCSESE
+1775 SSKSE
-1783 PAPEPVKHQ
+1783 PAMEPVMSQ
-1792 VKTLAPSP
+1792 VKSLEPSPAPSF
-1800 ELTASDPITKT
+1800 SDPITNACP
-1811 STLATDLTPTTPAPS
+1811 LATDLSTTTPTPSSSPPLIPQSQENPQQESPIPNTAVTATSQTTTPAK
-1826 SPPYPTQSQGI
+1826 
-1837 SQQEASIPS
+1837 
-1846 TSASAASQTTSL
+1846 
-1858 ATPIALPLP
+1858 ATPLTLP
-1867 KIPMLPLPLPQL
+1867 KIPMLTPG
-1879 PIPPLSLSQLPL
+1879 LSQLPVAQRPL
-1891 PPIHFP
+1891 PNLPLPHIPFP
-1897 MELPLLSPV
+1897 MDLPLLSPV
-1906 MMQSVALQS
+1906 VMQSVGLQP

-1922 VNPELAKLYQSQLN
+1922 MNPELAKLYQSQLN
-1936 PALLGQQPQLSP
+1936 TALLGQQPQLSP
-1948 ALLAQQP
+1948 SLLVQQGPPSQINSALM
-1955 QLSPALQGQPPQ
+1955 
-1967 LSPALLSQ
+1967 SQ
-1975 PSQPSP
+1975 PSQHSP
-1981 NQTGQQPQVSP
+1981 IQTGQQPQVSP
-1992 TILEQQGKR
+1992 TTLEHQGKR

-2012 ILKKHFDIN
+2012 VLRKHFDIN
-2021 SLPSDEGINKMSGLS
+2021 SLPSDGDMNKMSGLS

-2070 IALEES
+2070 IALEEP
-2076 REEASQAQPL
+2076 RKVAQTQPL
-2086 TTSPC
+2086 
-2091 SLSPG
+2091 SLSPCP
-2096 LPANTSPQPQTTDP
+2096 LSPAHISPQPNTTDLP
-2110 QRGEPYRGRR
+2110 RGEPHRGRR

-2132 ALQSMFETTPY
+2132 TLQRVFEATPY
-2143 PREEEYDRLSALLS
+2143 PREEEYDGMSALLS

-2178 DRGTDDGVEGKNQ
+2178 DRGTDDGSEGKNQ
-2191 VDNMQRERN
+2191 HDNIHRQIKGL
-2200 RCYKDDDNE
+2200 YKNDDE
-2209 DNSGDEGQGESQN
+2209 DTSCCDEAQDESQN
-2222 ENSMDLTYEYYTH
+2222 ENSMDLTYEYYTN
-2235 PDSPVLDSSSSHC
+2235 PESPVHDPSSFC
-2248 IESERLT
+2248 MESEHKT
-2255 AKGEPTP
+2255 VNGEPRP
-2262 VTKKQE
+2262 VSRKQE
-2268 DKKSSPVA
+2268 DKTISSQANKSF
-2276 SKSPALV
+2276 ALV
-2283 QTQNGI
+2283 QTPNEI
-2289 SGADIQC
+2289 SDEDIQC
-2296 KEIVQAIK
+2296 KDVAKAKK
-2304 TGSSPQPEYSV
+2304 TVSTPPPEPNLQPEIT
-2315 QLESTPERPQ
+2315 LERPL
-2325 PCSSS
+2325 PHS
-2330 SSQKTA
+2330 SSQKDVPAIAST
-2336 ATILPL
+2336 TH
-2342 SQSSQGHTHS
+2342 SSQGQRCNT
-2352 PPSDQ
+2352 PSDP
-2357 AVEKPGDTTPS
+2357 VEKPVDTS
-2368 PTAAP
+2368 PNLPATS
-2373 ESETSQ
+2373 ESDTSYI
-2379 TRLPDATSGLSIE
+2379 RLPDGTSCLSTE
-2392 TQPKNQLQPP
+2392 TQQKKQPQT
-2402 NQAQF
+2402 QAQF
-2407 QCSICPV
+2407 QCSLCPV
-2414 SLSSFQLWQEH
+2414 SLPSFQLWQEH

-2462 SQMLSGAMSQ
+2462 SQMISGAMSQ

-2485 NSIQMKNTLTDHSCN
+2485 NSIQMNNPLSDHSGN
-2500 TLNSLSNSSLTSM
+2500 NLANLSQSSPSSM
-2513 KQNSKLTSETTFE
+2513 KQSSKLVSETGFE
-2526 GQRGSREIEEEHR
+2526 GQRSVGEIEEEHR

-2567 RGVLESIARDVG
+2567 RGVLEGIARDVG

-2613 FNHLRCPF
+2613 LNHLRCPF

-2656 SNGQIG
+2656 SNGPIG
-2662 LAVSSLMDRP
+2662 MAMSSVMDRP
-2672 GPSISSSLMPNHGFV
+2672 GPSISSNPIPNNGYV
-2687 ISNKEL
+2687 ILNKEL
-2693 TVKPPVT
+2693 SMKPPVM
-2700 SLSSTTD
+2700 SLSLTTD
-2707 LNNPEE
+2707 LNNPE
-2713 DDDYEEDDEEYPCE
+2713 DDDEYEEDDEEYPGE
-2727 EGSSMAGQGSPSP
+2727 EGSSMVDHGSPSP

-2747 SDWGEMQTLQQHHH
+2747 SDWGDTLSLQQHQH

-2769 MTHFQVLQ
+2769 MSHYQVLQ
-2777 LRDFYRSHRNPNRH
+2777 LRDFYRSHRTPNRH
-2791 ECEALGQELGL
+2791 ECETLGQELGL

-2833 AELSAGAGERDR
+2833 AELPAGAGERDR

>member
-1 MDSGEGGGGDGGGG
+1 MDSSEGGGGDGGGG

-33 LAVIPEQGSSSHT
+33 LVVSPEQGSSSHT

-64 EGAEGSQAR
+64 EGAEGFQAR
-73 EETQGGEQK
+73 EETQGSEEK
-82 EGGRHSQENGACQ
+82 EGGQNSQDHGARQ
-95 KQGMKEDFG
+95 QQGMKEDFG
-104 EGYLSGQMKEEGEV
+104 EGYLSSQRKQEGEV
-118 HVGVGEASVT
+118 HVGVEEASVT
-128 GGLPAALS
+128 GGLPAAHS
-136 SRGGEEE
+136 SRDGEEE

-189 PKPSPTLST
+189 PKPSPTSSD

-218 SSALLSET
+218 LSALQSET
-226 EVKDIKGDQGWISGF
+226 EVKDIKGDQGCISGF

-253 FPVAGMEPAS
+253 FPLTGMEPVS
-263 TPAEDDGPAGVI
+263 TPAEDDGPAGVP
-275 HSISNGDGAKAP
+275 HSSITNGDGAKAP
-287 EPNDSQLDADVD
+287 EPNDSQQDTEVD

-304 EGEQKEAVLKNL
+304 EVEQREGVLKNY

-327 HMTILHSR
+327 HMTMMHSR

-373 GASGGKCVCGA
+373 GASGGKCVCGG
-384 ATRDMCV
+384 ATRDVCG

-396 KSHPR
+396 KPHPR

-441 NVQSGGHSN
+441 NVQNGGHSN
-450 GHMHASHISN
+450 GHMHSSHITT
-460 NSSSS
+460 NSSPS
-465 NGQTLDEPAYKL
+465 NVHTVDEPSYKL
-477 PLSIPTPTAQPGK
+477 QLSIPTPTTQPAK
-490 LTTPAHSH
+490 LTPPTH

-548 PQLKHLQNTGAEL
+548 PQLKHLQNAGAEL
-561 SLNMRLTTQQVA
+561 SLNMRLTGQQVT

-590 PSPPPAPSMSPTG
+590 PSPPPAPCLSPNS

-612 LVCSCFSSD
+612 LVCSCFTSD
-621 SLESVEQHQNAPRS
+621 SLESVEQHLNAPRS

-680 AHLQEGGNRGQEGA
+680 AHLQEGSDRSREVA
-694 ALIAKGNPV
+694 ALISKGSPV
-703 QLRCNLCDYVTSS
+703 QLRCNLCEYTTSS

-799 IRKSSDG
+799 IRKNSDG
-806 DTGEFSEDM
+806 DPGENMNSGKLSEDM
-815 ETSSETTAGP
+815 ETSGGTTTGP

-833 NLGAKQISEQTEQ
+833 NLGAKPVSEETEETRR
-846 ASVEER
+846 EEKQ
-852 EKRESLPSVKRPSS
+852 KREPLTPVKRPSS
-866 GCEEMENSISTKR
+866 GCEELEKSISTKR
-879 PRIHQQNENQ
+879 PRIHQQNEYQ

-899 KVPYKHLQQHLTHV
+899 KLPYIHLQQHLTHV
-913 HSVAQDCVDKLI
+913 HSVAQDCVDKLM
-925 STVKPPVDQPQPPLQ
+925 SAVTLSVEQPQPQLKE
-940 MEPQTELCTDD
+940 EPQLELPIDHAHNNTKNND
-951 AEKNKN
+951 AKS
-957 TNNANCSHTADSTA
+957 SHTADSVA
-971 STDSQKNKGISVENT
+971 SADVQKNRGISVENA

-998 LLTPPLEDNTTHPSN
+998 LLTPPLEDNTAHPSN

-1020 PTQIPPSSPPTS
+1020 PTQIPPTSPPTS
-1032 PLGDPPLLSDRHGYR
+1032 PHSDPPPLSDRHGYR

-1102 DNTQGQTTLLQPHTG
+1102 DNTQGQNTLLAPHTAP
-1117 QYVEHKKSSVQQD
+1117 YMEHNKSAVQQD

-1141 GEDEEEEIEEEAIG
+1141 GEGEDEEVEEEALG
-1155 MGGKEEQKEVVRF
+1155 MEEKEEQKEIQRE
-1168 KEKDMVGEVDGGEEE
+1168 EKDMAGEADISVED
-1183 LTEPEKG
+1183 LTEPEKVS
-1190 PHEEIISE
+1190 HEETIAE
-1198 PSSSSLVKKSSN
+1198 PSSSSLLKKSSN
-1210 PTMDRYLDPTRPYK
+1210 PTLDRYLDPTRPYK

-1255 QDSGTGVAAP
+1255 QDSGTGNAAP
-1265 EAPRGPDP
+1265 ETPRGPDS

-1308 NSAPQTPVSSVA
+1308 NAAPQTPASTVASSVS
-1320 APVSVATTATQ
+1320 APTTATQ
-1331 AATTREETSKSL
+1331 AAPTREEASKASAYTARSDVVNASISL
-1343 PFTKKPDVISSSA
+1343 PA
-1356 SSQLGL
+1356 GL
-1362 GLSAEAKPPLSNPTD
+1362 TLEAQQNLSNPTD
-1377 SQQAKKRVA
+1377 SQQTKKRVA
-1386 ELLASRNQLML
+1386 DLLASRNQLML
-1397 IQQQQLAQAQAQAQA
+1397 IQQQQLAQAQAQAQ
-1412 QLQQHTALLQSQLIQ
+1412 LQQHTALLQSQFIQ
-1427 HLPLGAENLL
+1427 HLPLGPENLL
-1437 KQHFPLSPDNLLSLQ
+1437 KQHFPLTPENLLSLQ

-1460 LSGDMTINP
+1460 LSGDMKLNA
-1469 ELAVKSPDLSQLV
+1469 EFAVKSLEPSHLV
-1482 SATFIPKVK
+1482 SANSIPKEQVN
-1491 AEDKKEPLPQI
+1491 AEAKPDSQPQMEE
-1502 DDKQTQRQSS
+1502 KRTQKGNS
-1512 NSNNSQPK
+1512 NSIVNQPK
-1520 HHVQSE
+1520 DLVQCDV
-1526 AKVEAGCSG
+1526 KVEASFSG
-1535 SSITQT
+1535 SSSNQT
-1541 EREHSD
+1541 VKEQSK
-1547 SSFEEEK
+1547 SSLEEEK
-1554 EEMPVPN
+1554 GEVLVAL
-1561 VKSESQKEESDSS
+1561 VKNENEKNETHSS
-1574 SFNLL
+1574 SISVL
-1579 GLQCPPPRVPYAAVN
+1579 GLQCPPPRVPYAAAN
-1594 GEPLRSLLQSYGYEL
+1594 GEPLRALLQSYGYEL

-1623 MSTRI
+1623 ISTPI
-1628 SDKQECSD
+1628 ILDNQDTYKTEVSSKGDKDKYSGQHNG
-1636 IKKMEVCLEVEGDES
+1636 KME
-1651 SGPQDVKIEDS
+1651 DS
-1662 NKDNKGEEGNEG
+1662 EG
-1674 IESLPE
+1674 IKRVDGNGEIKDKNHDE
-1680 GKKQN
+1680 VMTHNVKA
-1685 KEKGCCGRGEKCRD
+1685 CCGRGEKCKD
-1699 CGKLFSDALI
+1699 CGKFFSDALI
-1709 LKTHQEYIHRMLFPT
+1709 LKSHKEYIHRTLFPT
-1724 ATLER
+1724 AALER

-1745 QPKSGENPIACTQAV
+1745 HPKAEENSTVCPQATAS
-1760 APVAAPAP
+1760 APP
-1768 APGPSLV
+1768 
-1775 PSQCSESE
+1775 SESE
-1783 PAPEPVKHQ
+1783 QALEAVN
-1792 VKTLAPSP
+1792 
-1800 ELTASDPITKT
+1800 
-1811 STLATDLTPTTPAPS
+1811 TPAPQPVPTISDPSNKTPSPATDVMPVVPVTSQCPSKVQDFSQEEATSPTS
-1826 SPPYPTQSQGI
+1826 STTDS
-1837 SQQEASIPS
+1837 
-1846 TSASAASQTTSL
+1846 SQTVSPAKSMSL
-1858 ATPIALPLP
+1858 ALPN
-1867 KIPMLPLPLPQL
+1867 IPMLPLPLPQL
-1879 PIPPLSLSQLPL
+1879 PIPPLTLPKLPL
-1891 PPIHFP
+1891 PPLPFP
-1897 MELPLLSPV
+1897 MELPLLPPV
-1906 MMQSVALQS
+1906 VMQSVALQP

-1922 VNPELAKLYQSQLN
+1922 VTPELAKLYQSQLN
-1936 PALLGQQPQLSP
+1936 PALLGKQPQLST
-1948 ALLAQQP
+1948 ALLAQQS
-1955 QLSPALQGQPPQ
+1955 QLSPALQSQPPQ
-1967 LSPALLSQ
+1967 LSPAQVGQ
-1975 PSQPSP
+1975 PSQPNP
-1981 NQTGQQPQVSP
+1981 IQTGLGS
-1992 TILEQQGKR
+1992 TATLEQQGKR
-2001 TRTRISEEQLT
+2001 TRTRISEEQLS
-2012 ILKKHFDIN
+2012 ILRKHFDIN
-2021 SLPSDEGINKMSGLS
+2021 SLPSDEEINKMSALS

-2070 IALEES
+2070 ISLEDS
-2076 REEASQAQPL
+2076 REETTQSQPMTL
-2086 TTSPC
+2086 SPC
-2091 SLSPG
+2091 SLSPS
-2096 LPANTSPQPQTTDP
+2096 LPDSASSQRQTIDL
-2110 QRGEPYRGRR
+2110 QRGEPHRGRR

-2132 ALQSMFETTPY
+2132 TLQGVFEATPY

-2178 DRGTDDGVEGKNQ
+2178 DRGFEDGLEGKNQ
-2191 VDNMQRERN
+2191 LDSIHRQKTG
-2200 RCYKDDDNE
+2200 CYKHDDDNE
-2209 DNSGDEGQGESQN
+2209 DNYGDDGQSESQN
-2222 ENSMDLTYEYYTH
+2222 ENSMDLTYEYYAN
-2235 PDSPVLDSSSSHC
+2235 PDSPAHDSPSQSTD
-2248 IESERLT
+2248 SEHQT
-2255 AKGEPTP
+2255 AKS
-2262 VTKKQE
+2262 
-2268 DKKSSPVA
+2268 D
-2276 SKSPALV
+2276 SKSVTEKLEDPKVSPLVKNNLALAE
-2283 QTQNGI
+2283 TPKKL
-2289 SGADIQC
+2289 SDADIQC
-2296 KEIVQAIK
+2296 NEIVKAKKIVTSK
-2304 TGSSPQPEYSV
+2304 PQSNLSQENTLPHSA
-2315 QLESTPERPQ
+2315 L
-2325 PCSSS
+2325 
-2330 SSQKTA
+2330 SSQKTVTVPSMA
-2336 ATILPL
+2336 PSYNST
-2342 SQSSQGHTHS
+2342 
-2352 PPSDQ
+2352 SDQ
-2357 AVEKPGDTTPS
+2357 AVGNAADTS
-2368 PTAAP
+2368 PCLVSATEP
-2373 ESETSQ
+2373 ETSQ
-2379 TRLPDATSGLSIE
+2379 PRLTDATAGLASE
-2392 TQPKNQLQPP
+2392 NQTKPPLQPQT
-2402 NQAQF
+2402 QAQF
-2407 QCSICPV
+2407 QCSLCPM
-2414 SLSSFQLWQEH
+2414 SLPSFQLWQEH
-2425 QTRHLLA
+2425 QTRHVLA
-2432 AQSQVQFLHSG
+2432 AQTQVQFLQSG
-2443 FTDRTMPYMMLHPN
+2443 FADRTMPYMMLHPN

-2462 SQMLSGAMSQ
+2462 SQMLSGAMTQ
-2472 MHPNPTHSMISHL
+2472 MHHNTTHPMISHL
-2485 NSIQMKNTLTDHSCN
+2485 NSLQIKNTLTDHSTN
-2500 TLNSLSNSSLTSM
+2500 GLTSLSQNPMTPM
-2513 KQNSKLTSETTFE
+2513 KQNSKLMTETSFE
-2526 GQRGSREIEEEHR
+2526 SQRGSREVEEEHR

-2558 RYSMDSNPT
+2558 RYSLDSNPT

-2599 QFRSMGPGSSFSLG
+2599 QFRSAGPGSSFSLG
-2613 FNHLRCPF
+2613 VNHLRCPF

-2647 GYNLSMSNG
+2647 GYNLSMSSSSG
-2656 SNGQIG
+2656 GQIG
-2662 LAVSSLMDRP
+2662 MAMSSVMDRP
-2672 GPSISSSLMPNHGFV
+2672 GPSLSSNTVPYQSFV
-2687 ISNKEL
+2687 NSNKEL
-2693 TVKPPVT
+2693 NLKPPFT
-2700 SLSSTTD
+2700 TLSSTTD
-2707 LNNPEE
+2707 YTNQEE
-2713 DDDYEEDDEEYPCE
+2713 DDDYDEDDDEYPCE
-2727 EGSSMAGQGSPSP
+2727 EGSSMADQTSPSP
-2740 EGSGGPS
+2740 EGSTGPS
-2747 SDWGEMQTLQQHHH
+2747 SDWGEAQSLQLHHH

-2769 MTHFQVLQ
+2769 MSHFQVLQ
-2777 LRDFYRSHRNPNRH
+2777 LRDFYRNHRTPNRR

-2818 KRARSLSSDSAEREQ
+2818 KRARSLSSDSAEREHS
-2833 AELSAGAGERDR
+2833 ELSTGAGERDR

>member
-55 LTLPQQQEE
+55 LTLPQQEE

-82 EGGRHSQENGACQ
+82 GGRHSQENGLCQ
-95 KQGMKEDFG
+95 KQGMKEDFV
-104 EGYLSGQMKEEGEV
+104 EGYLSGQRKEEGEV

-128 GGLPAALS
+128 GGLPTALS

-143 KEEEEAISNQSQT
+143 KEEEEANSNQSQT

-189 PKPSPTLST
+189 PKPSPTPST

-209 PKHFTCPSS
+209 PKHFTSPSS

-253 FPVAGMEPAS
+253 FPLTGREPAS
-263 TPAEDDGPAGVI
+263 APAEDDGPAGVP
-275 HSISNGDGAKAP
+275 HSSITNGDGAKAP
-287 EPNDSQLDADVD
+287 EPNDSQLDTDVD

-304 EGEQKEAVLKNL
+304 EEEQKEAVLKNL

-327 HMTILHSR
+327 HMTIMHSR

-373 GASGGKCVCGA
+373 GASGGKCVCGG
-384 ATRDMCV
+384 ATRGVCG

-396 KSHPR
+396 KPHPR

-450 GHMHASHISN
+450 GHMHTSHITN

-465 NGQTLDEPAYKL
+465 DGHAVDESTYKP
-477 PLSIPTPTAQPGK
+477 PLSIPKPTTQPTK
-490 LTTPAHSH
+490 LTPPAHSH

-548 PQLKHLQNTGAEL
+548 PQLKHLQNAGAEL
-561 SLNMRLTTQQVA
+561 SLNMRLTSQQVA
-573 EQPVTLG
+573 DQPVTLG

-590 PSPPPAPSMSPTG
+590 PSPPPAPSLSPTE

-621 SLESVEQHQNAPRS
+621 SLESVEQHLNAPRS

-680 AHLQEGGNRGQEGA
+680 AHLQEGGDRGQEGA

-703 QLRCNLCDYVTSS
+703 QLRCNLCDYMTSS
-716 LEKLRG
+716 LDKLRG

-799 IRKSSDG
+799 IRKSPD
-806 DTGEFSEDM
+806 DVTGELCEDM
-815 ETSSETTAGP
+815 ETSSETITGP

-833 NLGAKQISEQTEQ
+833 NLEAKQISEETEETR
-846 ASVEER
+846 EEEK

-899 KVPYKHLQQHLTHV
+899 TFPHTHLRQHLTHV

-925 STVKPPVDQPQPPLQ
+925 STVTLSMEQQPQLQ
-940 MEPQTELCTDD
+940 TEPQMDD
-951 AEKNKN
+951 TQKNKN
-957 TNNANCSHTADSTA
+957 TKSNNANCSNTADTSA
-971 STDSQKNKGISVENT
+971 SVDSQKNKGISVENT

-1013 GRLAPQS
+1013 GRLASQS
-1020 PTQIPPSSPPTS
+1020 PTQTPPSSPPTS
-1032 PLGDPPLLSDRHGYR
+1032 PPGDLPPLSDRHGYR

-1102 DNTQGQTTLLQPHTG
+1102 DNTQGQNTLLAPHTP
-1117 QYVEHKKSSVQQD
+1117 QYMEHNKNSVQQD

-1141 GEDEEEEIEEEAIG
+1141 GEGEDEEIEEEALG
-1155 MGGKEEQKEVVRF
+1155 TEGKEEQKEEVKF
-1168 KEKDMVGEVDGGEEE
+1168 KEKDMVDEVDGGEED

-1190 PHEEIISE
+1190 PHEEIVSE
-1198 PSSSSLVKKSSN
+1198 PTSSYLVKKSSN

-1255 QDSGTGVAAP
+1255 QDSGTTVAAP

-1308 NSAPQTPVSSVA
+1308 NSAPQAPASSVA
-1320 APVSVATTATQ
+1320 APVSTTATP
-1331 AATTREETSKSL
+1331 AAATREETSKSL
-1343 PFTKKPDVISSSA
+1343 PFTKRPDVASSST
-1356 SSQLGL
+1356 SLLLGP
-1362 GLSAEAKPPLSNPTD
+1362 GLAAEAQPTLSNPTD
-1377 SQQAKKRVA
+1377 SHQAKKRVA
-1386 ELLASRNQLML
+1386 ELIASRNQLML

-1412 QLQQHTALLQSQLIQ
+1412 QLQQHTALLQSQLMQ
-1427 HLPLGAENLL
+1427 HLPLGTENLL
-1437 KQHFPLSPDNLLSLQ
+1437 KHFPLAPDNLLSLQ
-1452 QQLLLPFY
+1452 QQFLLPFY
-1460 LSGDMTINP
+1460 LPGDMNPNP
-1469 ELAVKSPDLSQLV
+1469 ELAVKSLELSQLL
-1482 SATFIPKVK
+1482 SANSIPRELANTEV
-1491 AEDKKEPLPQI
+1491 KKESQTHM
-1502 DDKQTQRQSS
+1502 DEKQTQRPSS
-1512 NSNNSQPK
+1512 YSTVGQPK
-1520 HHVQSE
+1520 DHVRCE

-1535 SSITQT
+1535 SSSNQS
-1541 EREHSD
+1541 EREYSN
-1547 SSFEEEK
+1547 SSPEEEK
-1554 EEMPVPN
+1554 EDMPVPT
-1561 VKSESQKEESDSS
+1561 VKNESQKEETNSS
-1574 SFNLL
+1574 SLNLL

-1594 GEPLRSLLQSYGYEL
+1594 GEPLRALLQSYGYEL

-1623 MSTRI
+1623 ISTLVI
-1628 SDKQECSD
+1628 PDKQECSD
-1636 IKKMEVCLEVEGDES
+1636 INKMGVYSEERVEF
-1651 SGPQDVKIEDS
+1651 SGLQDVKIEGC
-1662 NKDNKGEEGNEG
+1662 NKDNKVVEGNGG
-1674 IESLPE
+1674 IDSLSQE
-1680 GKKQN
+1680 KNQKDDEAAN
-1685 KEKGCCGRGEKCRD
+1685 KEKGCCKRGEKCRD
-1699 CGKLFSDALI
+1699 CGKFFSDALI
-1709 LKTHQEYIHRMLFPT
+1709 LKTHREYIHRRLFPT
-1724 ATLER
+1724 PALER

-1736 QYDQMYPLT
+1736 QYDQMYPIT
-1745 QPKSGENPIACTQAV
+1745 QPKPGENSSAS
-1760 APVAAPAP
+1760 AAA
-1768 APGPSLV
+1768 SV
-1775 PSQCSESE
+1775 PSSESE
-1783 PAPEPVKHQ
+1783 PAPEPVMPQAKS
-1792 VKTLAPSP
+1792 LAPSP
-1800 ELTASDPITKT
+1800 GYSFSDPVSKPCPP
-1811 STLATDLTPTTPAPS
+1811 ATDPTPTAPASS
-1826 SPPYPTQSQGI
+1826 SPP
-1837 SQQEASIPS
+1837 IPS
-1846 TSASAASQTTSL
+1846 QTQEFPQQDTPIASTCSTATSQTTSL
-1858 ATPIALPLP
+1858 ANSIPLSLP
-1867 KIPMLPLPLPQL
+1867 KMPMLPLSLPQL
-1879 PIPPLSLSQLPL
+1879 PMAPLSLPNLSLPHI
-1891 PPIHFP
+1891 PFP
-1897 MELPLLSPV
+1897 MDLPLLPSV
-1906 MMQSVALQS
+1906 VMQSVGLQS
-1915 QPWLDSS
+1915 QSWLDSS
-1922 VNPELAKLYQSQLN
+1922 VNPELAKLHSQLN

-1948 ALLAQQP
+1948 ALLVQQP
-1955 QLSPALQGQPPQ
+1955 QISPALQGQPPQ
-1967 LSPALLSQ
+1967 LNPALLGQ
-1975 PSQPSP
+1975 PSQSSP
-1981 NQTGQQPQVSP
+1981 VQTGQQPQVSP
-1992 TILEQQGKR
+1992 TLLEQQGKR

-2012 ILKKHFDIN
+2012 VLRKHFDIN
-2021 SLPSDEGINKMSGLS
+2021 SLPSDEEINKMSALS

-2070 IALEES
+2070 TALEES
-2076 REEASQAQPL
+2076 REEVAQNQPL
-2086 TTSPC
+2086 TLSPC

-2096 LPANTSPQPQTTDP
+2096 LPANNSPQPQTTDLK
-2110 QRGEPYRGRR
+2110 RGEPHRGRR

-2132 ALQSMFETTPY
+2132 TLQGVFEATPY
-2143 PREEEYDRLSALLS
+2143 PREEEYDRLSAMLS
-2157 LPNRVIVVWFQNARQ
+2157 LPNRIIVVWFQNARQ
-2172 RARKNQ
+2172 RARKSQ
-2178 DRGTDDGVEGKNQ
+2178 DRGTDNGLEGKNLL
-2191 VDNMQRERN
+2191 DNIQRQKSGCSKN
-2200 RCYKDDDNE
+2200 DDDDDDDN
-2209 DNSGDEGQGESQN
+2209 SCGDGQGESQN
-2222 ENSMDLTYEYYTH
+2222 ENSMDLTYEYYNN
-2235 PDSPVLDSSSSHC
+2235 PESPIPDSSSYC
-2248 IESERLT
+2248 TESEHLT
-2255 AKGEPTP
+2255 AKGEPTA
-2262 VTKKQE
+2262 VTRKQE
-2268 DKKSSPVA
+2268 DKTISPQA
-2276 SKSPALV
+2276 NKSPALV
-2283 QTQNGI
+2283 QTHNGI
-2289 SGADIQC
+2289 LDADIQR
-2296 KEIVQAIK
+2296 KEIVQAIE
-2304 TGSSPQPEYSV
+2304 TGASPQPEPNL
-2315 QLESTPERPQ
+2315 QPESTPERPQ
-2325 PCSSS
+2325 PHSSS
-2330 SSQKTA
+2330 FSQKNVPNIASTA
-2336 ATILPL
+2336 HST
-2342 SQSSQGHTHS
+2342 QGRTNS

-2357 AVEKPGDTTPS
+2357 VVEKPADISPS
-2368 PTAAP
+2368 LPAVS
-2373 ESETSQ
+2373 ESEKSHI
-2379 TRLPDATSGLSIE
+2379 RPPDATSGLSVE
-2392 TQPKNQLQPP
+2392 TQPKHQLQPQA
-2402 NQAQF
+2402 QAQF
-2407 QCSICPV
+2407 QCSLCPM
-2414 SLSSFQLWQEH
+2414 SLHSFQLWQEH

-2462 SQMLSGAMSQ
+2462 SQMLSGAISQ
-2472 MHPNPTHSMISHL
+2472 MHPNPTHPMISHL
-2485 NSIQMKNTLTDHSCN
+2485 NSIQIKNTLSDHSSN
-2500 TLNSLSNSSLTSM
+2500 TLTSLSQSSLSPV
-2513 KQNSKLTSETTFE
+2513 KQSSKLMSESSYE
-2526 GQRGSREIEEEHR
+2526 SQRSGREIEEEHR

-2567 RGVLESIARDVG
+2567 RGVLEGIARDVG

-2599 QFRSMGPGSSFSLG
+2599 QFRSMGPGSSFTLG
-2613 FNHLRCPF
+2613 LNHLRCPF

-2634 HMRSRHWAEAERA
+2634 HMRSRHWAEAEKA
-2647 GYNLSMSNG
+2647 GYSLSMSNG
-2656 SNGQIG
+2656 SNVQIG
-2662 LAVSSLMDRP
+2662 MALSSVMDRP
-2672 GPSISSSLMPNHGFV
+2672 GPSVSSSLIPNHGYLM
-2687 ISNKEL
+2687 INKEL
-2693 TVKPPVT
+2693 TMKPPMT

-2713 DDDYEEDDEEYPCE
+2713 DEDYEEDDEEYPCD
-2727 EGSSMAGQGSPSP
+2727 EGSSMADQGSPSP

-2747 SDWGEMQTLQQHHH
+2747 SDWGEMQSLQQHQH

-2769 MTHFQVLQ
+2769 MSHFQVLQ
-2777 LRDFYRSHRNPNRH
+2777 LRDFYRSHRTPNRQ
-2791 ECEALGQELGL
+2791 ECETLGHELGL